1 MQRILSKRVLRDIR
15 ENLLRYL
22 ALFFLVAMV
31 MYMVV
36 AIVGAS
42 ETIMQGTEESA
53 AVHHRE
59 DGQFGVFVP
68 LTDSEVTQ
76 ITDKGVTVQQ
86 DFSLDFHQGQA
97 TLRIYQAREKIDL
110 FAPEQGAE
118 LPMQGEILLE
128 QHYAEKHELG
138 LGDTLTVGGRDFIVA
153 GIGSTPD
160 YDATYEKTSDTTV
173 DSNLFG
179 VGFVTAEDY
188 EALKAGGQNFRTED
202 YTYTYLLNGAMTDQ
216 ELKELL
222 QSFELDRS
230 KVTDTYFLE
239 MLADAEETKNDIQD
253 GIRELLDGVNE
264 LTDGVDELAEHN
276 TDLTDAA
283 DTLFDAMLEQ
293 VNDSLEDAGV
303 EVTLTSSN
311 YEQQLNTMIAD
322 PHAYTASMQ
331 EDLQDIKKS
340 LDELQEFRDGVKSYT
355 DGVNAASAGG
365 GALVG
370 GMSKIT
376 ENSAALNQGAYG
388 IFNAI
393 LGMVNEQLKTQLEP
407 YAAYG
412 ITFSGLT
419 LDGYGEQLDQMAAV
433 FTQKGASQT
442 AAQLA
447 AVKGQ
452 LDKVARFRDGVKA
465 YTAGVGEA
473 AGGSQQLFGG
483 LSVLYTASEPLVSGT
498 DAVVDALMD
507 MVEAQLKENN
517 ITVDLTADNYKEE
530 LDRLAAEGSMD
541 IKLRDSLQEAKD
553 TLADLEDF
561 REGIIE
567 YTDAVSEIADGS
579 KELRDGVRELQEEA
593 DDMIE
598 EYFTFDIDNLT
609 QFLIAED
616 NPRIDAAAGDVVINR
631 FAGIL
636 AGIILMVLFTYVI
649 SVFVIHNIE
658 KESSVIGALYALGV
672 TRGQL
677 LFHYLLNPMLI
688 SFLGGAVGCILGFS
702 KYGTGW
708 QMGDSIAYYSLPPMQ
723 IVTPGYLLFYSL
735 IMPPVTAAVVNYLVI
750 NKKLKRTALSLLRNE
765 QTAGK
770 AGRIQN
776 MNLGNMKFLL
786 RFQIRQM
793 LREIRSAFAVV
804 IGMFICLL
812 ILMLSIDCAV
822 LCINFGNA
830 CLEETK
836 YAYMYTYKYPTEDVP
851 EGGTP
856 AYVENLKKEA
866 YGYNLDVTVLGID
879 DDNPYFPIATAD
891 KKNEIVIS
899 SAAAQKFGV
908 KVGDKLVLSD
918 EVNERDYAFTVKD
931 IVSFTSGLLILMLSI
946 DCAVLCIN
954 FGNACLEETKY
965 AYMYTYK
972 YPTEDV
978 PEGGTPAYVENLK
991 KEAYGYNLDVTV
1003 LGIDDDNPYFPIATA
1018 DKKNEIVISSAAA
1031 QKFGVK
1037 VGDKLVLSDEVNER
1051 DYAFTVKDIVSFT
1064 SGVYVF
1070 LDRDVMQELFDQE
1083 DDYYNVVFADHAL
1096 DIDNG
1101 RLYATVSKDNVA
1113 ESSQIFT
1120 DMMGP
1125 MVVMLVAISALIFM
1139 IVMYLM
1145 MKVMIDRS
1153 AFSISLMKV
1162 FGYRRR
1168 EIRRLYLDG
1177 NFYVILLGAVICVPL
1192 AKWSMDLVYPYCI
1205 ANVAIG
1211 MDLKFTPQ
1219 IYIMIYGGILLCYM
1233 VINFLLVGRLNKL
1246 VPAEIL
1252 KNRE

>member
-1 MQRILSKRVLRDIR
+1 MRSGFRRQNWRICRMQRILSKRVLRDIR

-36 AIVGAS
+36 AIVGAA
-42 ETIMQGTEESA
+42 ETIMQGTKESGRL
-53 AVHHRE
+53 HHRE

-68 LTDSEVTQ
+68 LTDDEIAQ
-76 ITDKGVTVQQ
+76 IAEKGVTLQR
-86 DFSLDFHQGQA
+86 DFSLDFHLGQS
-97 TLRIYQAREKIDL
+97 TLRVYQARETVDL
-110 FAPEQGAE
+110 FVPSQGSE
-118 LPMQGEILLE
+118 LPAQGEILLE

-138 LGDTLTVGGRDFIVA
+138 LGDTLTVGGRDFTVS

-160 YDATYEKTSDTTV
+160 YDAAYEKTSDTTV

-188 EALKAGGQNFRTED
+188 EALKAGGENFRTED
-202 YTYTYLLNGAMTDQ
+202 YTYTYLLNDAMTDQ

-264 LTDGVDELAEHN
+264 LADGVDELAEHN
-276 TDLTDAA
+276 AELTDAV

-293 VNDSLEDAGV
+293 VNDSLKEAGV

-311 YEQQLNTMIAD
+311 YEQQLNTMIAN
-322 PHAYTASMQ
+322 PHAYTASMRQ
-331 EDLQDIKKS
+331 DLQDIKKS
-340 LDELQEFRDGVKSYT
+340 LDELQEYKDGIKAYT
-355 DGVNAASAGG
+355 DGVNAASDGSG
-365 GALVG
+365 KLVV
-370 GMSKIT
+370 GMGQIT
-376 ENSAALNQGAYG
+376 ANSDALNQGADA

-393 LGMVNEQLKTQLEP
+393 LGMVNKQLQAQFS
-407 YAAYG
+407 AAG
-412 ITFSGLT
+412 FSGLT
-419 LDGYGEQLDQMAAV
+419 ADGYGKELDQMAAT
-433 FTQKGASQT
+433 FTQMGASQV
-442 AAQLA
+442 AAQLS
-447 AVKGQ
+447 AVKNQ
-452 LDKVARFRDGVKA
+452 LDTVSQFRDGVKA
-465 YTAGVGEA
+465 YTKGVGEA
-473 AGGSQQLFGG
+473 SIGNQQLFGG
-483 LSVLYTASEPLVSGT
+483 LSTLYTASEPLVSGT

-507 MVEAQLKENN
+507 MVEAQLEESD
-517 ITVDLTADNYKEE
+517 ISVDLTADNYKEE
-530 LDRLAAEGSMD
+530 LERLTAEGSSVD
-541 IKLRDSLQEAKD
+541 AKLKDSLKEAKD

-561 REGIIE
+561 REGIID
-567 YTDAVSEIADGS
+567 YTDAVDEIADGS
-579 KELRDGVRELQEEA
+579 RELRDGVQELQDET

-609 QFLIAED
+609 QFLIAAD
-616 NPRIDAAAGDVVINR
+616 NPRIDAAAGDVIINR

-636 AGIILMVLFTYVI
+636 AGIILMILFTYVI

-688 SFLGGAVGCILGFS
+688 AFLGGVVGCILGFS

-708 QMGDSIAYYSLPPMQ
+708 QMGDSIAYYSLPPMR

-735 IMPPVTAAVVNYLVI
+735 IMPPVTAVVVNYLVI
-750 NKKLKRTALSLLRNE
+750 NKKLNCTALSLLRNE

-812 ILMLSIDCAV
+812 ILIMSIDCAV

-908 KVGDKLVLSD
+908 KAGDKLVLSD
-918 EVNERDYAFTVKD
+918 EVNERDYAFTVKN
-931 IVSFTSGLLILMLSI
+931 IV
-946 DCAVLCIN
+946 N
-954 FGNACLEETKY
+954 
-965 AYMYTYK
+965 
-972 YPTEDV
+972 
-978 PEGGTPAYVENLK
+978 
-991 KEAYGYNLDVTV
+991 
-1003 LGIDDDNPYFPIATA
+1003 
-1018 DKKNEIVISSAAA
+1018 
-1031 QKFGVK
+1031 
-1037 VGDKLVLSDEVNER
+1037 
-1051 DYAFTVKDIVSFT
+1051 FT

-1101 RLYATVSKDNVA
+1101 RLYATVSKENVE

-1125 MVVMLVAISALIFM
+1125 MVVMLVVISALIFM

-1177 NFYVILLGAVICVPL
+1177 NFYVILLGALICVPL

-1246 VPAEIL
+1246 VPAEVL

>member
-22 ALFFLVAMV
+22 ALFFLVALV

-36 AIVGAS
+36 AIVGAA
-42 ETIMQGTEESA
+42 ETIMQGTKESGRI
-53 AVHHRE
+53 HHRE

-68 LTDSEVTQ
+68 LTDDEIAQ
-76 ITDKGVTVQQ
+76 ITEKGVTLQR
-86 DFSLDFHQGQA
+86 DFSLDFHLGQS
-97 TLRIYQAREKIDL
+97 TLRVYQARETVDL
-110 FAPEQGAE
+110 FVPSQGSE
-118 LPMQGEILLE
+118 LPAQGEILLE

-138 LGDTLTVGGRDFIVA
+138 LGDTLTVGGRDFTVS

-160 YDATYEKTSDTTV
+160 YDAAYEKTSDTTV

-179 VGFVTAEDY
+179 VGFVTSEDY
-188 EALKAGGQNFRTED
+188 EALKADGENFRTED
-202 YTYTYLLNGAMTDQ
+202 YTYTYLLNDAMTDQ
-216 ELKELL
+216 KLKELL

-264 LTDGVDELAEHN
+264 LADGVDELAEHN
-276 TDLTDAA
+276 AELTDAA

-293 VNDSLEDAGV
+293 VNDSLKEAGV

-311 YEQQLNTMIAD
+311 YEQQLNNMIAN
-322 PHAYTASMQ
+322 PHAYTASMRQ
-331 EDLQDIKKS
+331 DLQDIKKS
-340 LDELQEFRDGVKSYT
+340 LDELQEYKDGIKAYT
-355 DGVNAASAGG
+355 DGVNAASDGSG
-365 GALVG
+365 KLVV
-370 GMSKIT
+370 GMGQIT
-376 ENSAALNQGAYG
+376 ANSDALNQGADA

-393 LGMVNEQLKTQLEP
+393 LGMVNERLQAQFS
-407 YAAYG
+407 AAG
-412 ITFSGLT
+412 FPFSGLT
-419 LDGYGEQLDQMAAV
+419 ADGYGKELDQMAAT
-433 FTQKGASQT
+433 FTQMGVSQV
-442 AAQLA
+442 AAQLS
-447 AVKGQ
+447 AVKSQ
-452 LDKVARFRDGVKA
+452 LDTVAQFRDGVKA
-465 YTAGVGEA
+465 YTKGVGEA
-473 AGGSQQLFGG
+473 SIGNQQLFCG
-483 LSVLYTASEPLVSGT
+483 LSTLYTASEPLVSGT

-507 MVEAQLKENN
+507 MVEAQLEESD
-517 ITVDLTADNYKEE
+517 ISVDLTADNYKEE
-530 LDRLAAEGSMD
+530 LERLTAEGSSVD
-541 IKLRDSLQEAKD
+541 AKLKDSLKEAKD

-567 YTDAVSEIADGS
+567 YTDAVDEIADGS
-579 KELRDGVRELQEEA
+579 RELRDGVQELQDET

-609 QFLIAED
+609 QFLIAAD
-616 NPRIDAAAGDVVINR
+616 NPRIDAAAGDVIINR

-658 KESSVIGALYALGV
+658 KESSVIGALYALSV

-688 SFLGGAVGCILGFS
+688 AFLGGVVGCILGFS

-708 QMGDSIAYYSLPPMQ
+708 QMGDSIAYYSLPPMR

-750 NKKLKRTALSLLRNE
+750 NKKLNRTALSLLRNE

-812 ILMLSIDCAV
+812 ILIMSIDCAV

-908 KVGDKLVLSD
+908 KAGDKLVLSD
-918 EVNERDYAFTVKD
+918 EVNERDYAFTVKN
-931 IVSFTSGLLILMLSI
+931 IV
-946 DCAVLCIN
+946 N
-954 FGNACLEETKY
+954 
-965 AYMYTYK
+965 
-972 YPTEDV
+972 
-978 PEGGTPAYVENLK
+978 
-991 KEAYGYNLDVTV
+991 
-1003 LGIDDDNPYFPIATA
+1003 
-1018 DKKNEIVISSAAA
+1018 
-1031 QKFGVK
+1031 
-1037 VGDKLVLSDEVNER
+1037 
-1051 DYAFTVKDIVSFT
+1051 FT

-1101 RLYATVSKDNVA
+1101 RLYATVSKENVE

-1177 NFYVILLGAVICVPL
+1177 NFYVILLGALICVPL

-1246 VPAEIL
+1246 VPAEVL

>member
-1 MQRILSKRVLRDIR
+1 MRSGFRRQNWRICRMQRILSKRVLRDIR

-22 ALFFLVAMV
+22 ALFFLVALV

-36 AIVGAS
+36 AIVGAA
-42 ETIMQGTEESA
+42 ETIMQGTKESGRI
-53 AVHHRE
+53 HHRE

-68 LTDSEVTQ
+68 LTDDEIAQ
-76 ITDKGVTVQQ
+76 ITEKGVTLQR
-86 DFSLDFHQGQA
+86 DFSLDFHLGQS
-97 TLRIYQAREKIDL
+97 TLRVYQARETVDL
-110 FAPEQGAE
+110 FVPSQGSE
-118 LPMQGEILLE
+118 LPAQGEILLE

-138 LGDTLTVGGRDFIVA
+138 LGDTLTVGGRDFTVS

-160 YDATYEKTSDTTV
+160 YDAAYEKTSDTTV

-179 VGFVTAEDY
+179 VGFVTSEDY
-188 EALKAGGQNFRTED
+188 EALKAGGENFRTED
-202 YTYTYLLNGAMTDQ
+202 YTYTYLLNDAMTDQ
-216 ELKELL
+216 KLKELL

-264 LTDGVDELAEHN
+264 LADGVDELAEHN
-276 TDLTDAA
+276 AELTDAA

-293 VNDSLEDAGV
+293 VNDSLKDAGV

-311 YEQQLNTMIAD
+311 YEQQLNNMIAN
-322 PHAYTASMQ
+322 PHAYTASMRQ
-331 EDLQDIKKS
+331 DLQDIKKS
-340 LDELQEFRDGVKSYT
+340 LDELQEYKDGIKAYT
-355 DGVNAASAGG
+355 DGVNAASDGSG
-365 GALVG
+365 KLVV
-370 GMSKIT
+370 GMGQIT
-376 ENSAALNQGAYG
+376 ANSDALNQGADA

-393 LGMVNEQLKTQLEP
+393 LGMVNEQLQAQFS
-407 YAAYG
+407 AAG
-412 ITFSGLT
+412 FPFSGLT
-419 LDGYGEQLDQMAAV
+419 ADGYGKELDQMAAM
-433 FTQKGASQT
+433 FTQMGASQV
-442 AAQLA
+442 AAQLS
-447 AVKGQ
+447 AVKNQ
-452 LDKVARFRDGVKA
+452 LDTVAQFRDGVKA
-465 YTAGVGEA
+465 YTKGVGEA
-473 AGGSQQLFGG
+473 SIGNQQLFCG
-483 LSVLYTASEPLVSGT
+483 LSTLYTASEPLVSGT

-507 MVEAQLKENN
+507 MVEAQLEESD
-517 ITVDLTADNYKEE
+517 ISVDLTADNYKEE
-530 LDRLAAEGSMD
+530 LERLTAEGSSVD
-541 IKLRDSLQEAKD
+541 AKLKDSLKEAKD

-561 REGIIE
+561 REGIID
-567 YTDAVSEIADGS
+567 YTDAVDEIADGS
-579 KELRDGVRELQEEA
+579 RELRDGVQELQDET

-609 QFLIAED
+609 QFLIAAD
-616 NPRIDAAAGDVVINR
+616 NPRIDAAAGDVIINR

-688 SFLGGAVGCILGFS
+688 AFLGGVVGCLLGFS

-708 QMGDSIAYYSLPPMQ
+708 QMGDSIAYYSLPPMR

-735 IMPPVTAAVVNYLVI
+735 IMPPVTAVVVNYLVI
-750 NKKLKRTALSLLRNE
+750 NKKLKCTALSLLRNE

-812 ILMLSIDCAV
+812 ILIMSIDCAV

-908 KVGDKLVLSD
+908 KAGDKLVLSD
-918 EVNERDYAFTVKD
+918 EVNERDYAFTVKN
-931 IVSFTSGLLILMLSI
+931 IV
-946 DCAVLCIN
+946 N
-954 FGNACLEETKY
+954 
-965 AYMYTYK
+965 
-972 YPTEDV
+972 
-978 PEGGTPAYVENLK
+978 
-991 KEAYGYNLDVTV
+991 
-1003 LGIDDDNPYFPIATA
+1003 
-1018 DKKNEIVISSAAA
+1018 
-1031 QKFGVK
+1031 
-1037 VGDKLVLSDEVNER
+1037 
-1051 DYAFTVKDIVSFT
+1051 FT

-1101 RLYATVSKDNVA
+1101 RLYATVSKENVE

-1177 NFYVILLGAVICVPL
+1177 NFYVILLGALICVPL

-1211 MDLKFTPQ
+1211 MDIKFTPQ
-1219 IYIMIYGGILLCYM
+1219 IYIMIYGGIWLCYI

-1246 VPAEIL
+1246 VPAEVL

>member
-22 ALFFLVAMV
+22 ALFFLVALV

-36 AIVGAS
+36 AIVGAA
-42 ETIMQGTEESA
+42 ETIMQGTKESGRI
-53 AVHHRE
+53 HHGE

-68 LTDSEVTQ
+68 LTDDEIAQ
-76 ITDKGVTVQQ
+76 ITEKGVTLQR
-86 DFSLDFHQGQA
+86 DFSLDFHLGQS
-97 TLRIYQAREKIDL
+97 TLRVYQARENVDL
-110 FAPEQGAE
+110 FVPSQGSEVPA
-118 LPMQGEILLE
+118 QGEILLE

-138 LGDTLTVGGRDFIVA
+138 LGDSLTVGGRDFIVT

-188 EALKAGGQNFRTED
+188 EALKAGGENFRTED
-202 YTYTYLLNGAMTDQ
+202 YTYTYLLNDAMTDQ

-264 LTDGVDELAEHN
+264 LADGVDELAEHN
-276 TDLTDAA
+276 TELTDAA

-293 VNDSLEDAGV
+293 VNDSLKEAGV

-311 YEQQLNTMIAD
+311 YEQQLNTMIAN
-322 PHAYTASMQ
+322 PHAYTASMRQ
-331 EDLQDIKKS
+331 DLQDIKKS
-340 LDELQEFRDGVKSYT
+340 LEELQEYKDGIKAYT
-355 DGVNAASAGG
+355 EGVNAASDGSG
-365 GALVG
+365 KLVV
-370 GMSKIT
+370 GMGQIT
-376 ENSAALNQGAYG
+376 VNSDALNQGADA

-393 LGMVNEQLKTQLEP
+393 LGMVNEQLQAQFHTS
-407 YAAYG
+407 G
-412 ITFSGLT
+412 FTFSGLT
-419 LDGYGEQLDQMAAV
+419 TDGYGKELDQMATT
-433 FTQKGASQT
+433 FTQMGAHQV
-442 AAQLA
+442 AAQLS
-447 AVKGQ
+447 AVKSQ
-452 LDKVARFRDGVKA
+452 LDTVAQFRDGVKA
-465 YTAGVGEA
+465 YTKGVGEA
-473 AGGSQQLFGG
+473 SIGNQQLFGG
-483 LSVLYTASEPLVSGT
+483 LSTLYTASEVVVDGT
-498 DAVVDALMD
+498 DAVVDALID
-507 MVEAQLKENN
+507 MVEAQLKESD

-530 LDRLAAEGSMD
+530 LERLTAEGSSVD
-541 IKLRDSLQEAKD
+541 AKLKDSLKDAKD

-561 REGIIE
+561 REGIID
-567 YTDAVSEIADGS
+567 YTDAVDEIADGS
-579 KELRDGVRELQEEA
+579 RELRDGVQELQDET

-598 EYFTFDIDNLT
+598 EYFAFDIDNLT
-609 QFLIAED
+609 QFLIAAD

-688 SFLGGAVGCILGFS
+688 AFLGGVVGCILGFS

-708 QMGDSIAYYSLPPMQ
+708 QMGDSIAYYSLPPMR

-735 IMPPVTAAVVNYLVI
+735 IMPPVTAVVVNYLVI
-750 NKKLKRTALSLLRNE
+750 NKKLKCTALSLLRNE

-812 ILMLSIDCAV
+812 ILMMSIDCAV

-879 DDNPYFPIATAD
+879 DDNPYFPIVTAD

-918 EVNERDYAFTVKD
+918 EVNERDYAFTVKN
-931 IVSFTSGLLILMLSI
+931 IV
-946 DCAVLCIN
+946 N
-954 FGNACLEETKY
+954 
-965 AYMYTYK
+965 
-972 YPTEDV
+972 
-978 PEGGTPAYVENLK
+978 
-991 KEAYGYNLDVTV
+991 
-1003 LGIDDDNPYFPIATA
+1003 
-1018 DKKNEIVISSAAA
+1018 
-1031 QKFGVK
+1031 
-1037 VGDKLVLSDEVNER
+1037 
-1051 DYAFTVKDIVSFT
+1051 FT

-1101 RLYATVSKDNVA
+1101 RLYATVSKENVE

-1177 NFYVILLGAVICVPL
+1177 NFYVILLGALICVPL

-1219 IYIMIYGGILLCYM
+1219 IYIMIYGGIWLCYI

-1246 VPAEIL
+1246 VPAEVL

>member
-22 ALFFLVAMV
+22 ALFFLVSMV

-36 AIVGAS
+36 AIVGAA
-42 ETIMQGTEESA
+42 ETIMQGTKESGRL
-53 AVHHRE
+53 HHRE

-68 LTDSEVTQ
+68 LTDDEIAQ
-76 ITDKGVTVQQ
+76 ITEKGVTLQR
-86 DFSLDFHQGQA
+86 DFSLDFHLGQS
-97 TLRIYQAREKIDL
+97 TLRVYQARETVDL
-110 FAPEQGAE
+110 FVPSQGSE
-118 LPMQGEILLE
+118 LPAQGEILLE

-138 LGDTLTVGGRDFIVA
+138 LGDTLTVGGRDFTVS

-160 YDATYEKTSDTTV
+160 YDAAYEKTSDTTV

-179 VGFVTAEDY
+179 VGFVTSEDY
-188 EALKAGGQNFRTED
+188 EALKAGGENFRTED
-202 YTYTYLLNGAMTDQ
+202 YTYTYLLNDTMTDQ

-264 LTDGVDELAEHN
+264 LADGVDELAEHN
-276 TDLTDAA
+276 AELTDAA

-293 VNDSLEDAGV
+293 VNDSLKDAGV

-311 YEQQLNTMIAD
+311 YEQQLNSMIAN
-322 PHAYTASMQ
+322 PHAYTASMRQ
-331 EDLQDIKKS
+331 DLQDIKKS
-340 LDELQEFRDGVKSYT
+340 LDELQEYKDGIKAYT
-355 DGVNAASAGG
+355 DGVNAASDGSG
-365 GALVG
+365 KLVV
-370 GMSKIT
+370 GMGQIT
-376 ENSAALNQGAYG
+376 ANSDALNQGADA

-393 LGMVNEQLKTQLEP
+393 LGMVNEQLQAQFS
-407 YAAYG
+407 AAG
-412 ITFSGLT
+412 FPFSGLT
-419 LDGYGEQLDQMAAV
+419 ADGYGKELDQMAAM
-433 FTQKGASQT
+433 FTQMGASQV
-442 AAQLA
+442 AAQLSN
-447 AVKGQ
+447 VKSQ
-452 LDKVARFRDGVKA
+452 LDTVAQFRDGVKA
-465 YTAGVGEA
+465 YTKGVGEA
-473 AGGSQQLFGG
+473 SNGNQQLFCG
-483 LSVLYTASEPLVSGT
+483 LSTLYTASEPLVSGT

-507 MVEAQLKENN
+507 MVEAQLEESD
-517 ITVDLTADNYKEE
+517 ISVDLTADNYKEE
-530 LDRLAAEGSMD
+530 LERLTAEGSSVD
-541 IKLRDSLQEAKD
+541 AKLKDSLKEAKD

-561 REGIIE
+561 REGIID
-567 YTDAVSEIADGS
+567 YTDAVDEIADGS
-579 KELRDGVRELQEEA
+579 RELRDGVQELQDQT

-609 QFLIAED
+609 QFLIAAD
-616 NPRIDAAAGDVVINR
+616 NPRIDAAAGDVIINR

-688 SFLGGAVGCILGFS
+688 AFLGGVVGCILGFS

-708 QMGDSIAYYSLPPMQ
+708 QMDDSIAYYSLPPMR

-750 NKKLKRTALSLLRNE
+750 NKKLNRTALSLIRNE

-770 AGRIQN
+770 ASRIQN

-812 ILMLSIDCAV
+812 ILIMSIDCAV

-908 KVGDKLVLSD
+908 KAGDKLVLSD
-918 EVNERDYAFTVKD
+918 EVNERDYAFTVKN
-931 IVSFTSGLLILMLSI
+931 IV
-946 DCAVLCIN
+946 N
-954 FGNACLEETKY
+954 
-965 AYMYTYK
+965 
-972 YPTEDV
+972 
-978 PEGGTPAYVENLK
+978 
-991 KEAYGYNLDVTV
+991 
-1003 LGIDDDNPYFPIATA
+1003 
-1018 DKKNEIVISSAAA
+1018 
-1031 QKFGVK
+1031 
-1037 VGDKLVLSDEVNER
+1037 
-1051 DYAFTVKDIVSFT
+1051 FT

-1101 RLYATVSKDNVA
+1101 RLYATVSKENVE

-1125 MVVMLVAISALIFM
+1125 MVVMLVVISALIFM

-1177 NFYVILLGAVICVPL
+1177 NFYVILLGALICVPL

-1246 VPAEIL
+1246 VPAEVL

>member
-22 ALFFLVAMV
+22 ALFFLVALV

-36 AIVGAS
+36 AIVGAA
-42 ETIMQGTEESA
+42 ETIMQGTKESGRI
-53 AVHHRE
+53 HHRE

-68 LTDSEVTQ
+68 LTDDEIAQ
-76 ITDKGVTVQQ
+76 ITEKGVTLQR
-86 DFSLDFHQGQA
+86 DFSLDFHLGQS
-97 TLRIYQAREKIDL
+97 TLRVYRERETVDL
-110 FAPEQGAE
+110 FVPSQGSEVPA
-118 LPMQGEILLE
+118 QGEILLE

-138 LGDTLTVGGRDFIVA
+138 LGDSLTVGGRDFIVT

-160 YDATYEKTSDTTV
+160 YDAAYEKTSDTTV

-188 EALKAGGQNFRTED
+188 EALKAGGENFRTED
-202 YTYTYLLNGAMTDQ
+202 YTYTYLLNDAMTDQ

-239 MLADAEETKNDIQD
+239 MLADAEETKNDLQD

-264 LTDGVDELAEHN
+264 LADGVDELAEHN
-276 TDLTDAA
+276 AELTDAA

-293 VNDSLEDAGV
+293 VNDSLKDAGV
-303 EVTLTSSN
+303 EVRLTSSN
-311 YEQQLNTMIAD
+311 YEQQLNTMIAN
-322 PHAYTASMQ
+322 PHAYTASMRQ
-331 EDLQDIKKS
+331 DLQDIKKS
-340 LDELQEFRDGVKSYT
+340 LDELQEYKDGIKAYT
-355 DGVNAASAGG
+355 EGVNAASDGSG
-365 GALVG
+365 KLVV
-370 GMSKIT
+370 GMGQIT
-376 ENSAALNQGAYG
+376 ANSDALNQGADA

-393 LGMVNEQLKTQLEP
+393 LGMVNEQLQAQFS
-407 YAAYG
+407 AAG
-412 ITFSGLT
+412 FPFSGLT
-419 LDGYGEQLDQMAAV
+419 ADGYGKELDQMAAM
-433 FTQKGASQT
+433 FTQMGDSQV
-442 AAQLA
+442 AAQLS
-447 AVKGQ
+447 AVKSQ
-452 LDKVARFRDGVKA
+452 LDFRDGVKA
-465 YTAGVGEA
+465 YTKGVGEA
-473 AGGSQQLFGG
+473 SIGNQQLFCG
-483 LSVLYTASEPLVSGT
+483 LSTLYTASESLVSGT

-507 MVEAQLKENN
+507 MVEAQLEESD
-517 ITVDLTADNYKEE
+517 ISVDLTADNYKEE
-530 LDRLAAEGSMD
+530 LERLTAEGSSVD
-541 IKLRDSLQEAKD
+541 AKLKDSLKEAKD

-561 REGIIE
+561 REGIID
-567 YTDAVSEIADGS
+567 YTDAVDEIADGS
-579 KELRDGVRELQEEA
+579 RELRDGVQELQDET

-609 QFLIAED
+609 QFLIAAD
-616 NPRIDAAAGDVVINR
+616 NPRMDAAAGDVIINR

-688 SFLGGAVGCILGFS
+688 AFLGGVVGCILGFS

-708 QMGDSIAYYSLPPMQ
+708 QMGDSIAYYSLPPMR

-735 IMPPVTAAVVNYLVI
+735 IMPPVTAVVVNYLVI
-750 NKKLKRTALSLLRNE
+750 NKKLKCTALSLLRNE

-776 MNLGNMKFLL
+776 MNLGDMKFLL

-812 ILMLSIDCAV
+812 ILMMSIDCAV

-879 DDNPYFPIATAD
+879 DGNPYFPI
-891 KKNEIVIS
+891 V
-899 SAAAQKFGV
+899 
-908 KVGDKLVLSD
+908 
-918 EVNERDYAFTVKD
+918 
-931 IVSFTSGLLILMLSI
+931 
-946 DCAVLCIN
+946 
-954 FGNACLEETKY
+954 
-965 AYMYTYK
+965 
-972 YPTEDV
+972 
-978 PEGGTPAYVENLK
+978 
-991 KEAYGYNLDVTV
+991 
-1003 LGIDDDNPYFPIATA
+1003 TA

-1070 LDRDVMQELFDQE
+1070 LDRDIMQELFDQE

-1101 RLYATVSKDNVA
+1101 RLYATVSKENVE

-1125 MVVMLVAISALIFM
+1125 MVVMLVAISVLIFM

-1246 VPAEIL
+1246 VPAEVL

>member
-230 KVTDTYFLE
+230 KVTDIYFLE

-376 ENSAALNQGAYG
+376 ENSAALNQGADG

-393 LGMVNEQLKTQLEP
+393 LGMVNEQLKAQLEP

-452 LDKVARFRDGVKA
+452 LDTVAQFRDGVKA

-530 LDRLAAEGSMD
+530 LDRLAAEGSSMD

-658 KESSVIGALYALGV
+658 KESSVIGALYAMGV

-770 AGRIQN
+770 AGRVQN

-804 IGMFICLL
+804 IGMFI
-812 ILMLSIDCAV
+812 
-822 LCINFGNA
+822 
-830 CLEETK
+830 
-836 YAYMYTYKYPTEDVP
+836 
-851 EGGTP
+851 
-856 AYVENLKKEA
+856 
-866 YGYNLDVTVLGID
+866 
-879 DDNPYFPIATAD
+879 
-891 KKNEIVIS
+891 
-899 SAAAQKFGV
+899 
-908 KVGDKLVLSD
+908 
-918 EVNERDYAFTVKD
+918 
-931 IVSFTSGLLILMLSI
+931 
-946 DCAVLCIN
+946 
-954 FGNACLEETKY
+954 
-965 AYMYTYK
+965 
-972 YPTEDV
+972 
-978 PEGGTPAYVENLK
+978 
-991 KEAYGYNLDVTV
+991 
-1003 LGIDDDNPYFPIATA
+1003 
-1018 DKKNEIVISSAAA
+1018 
-1031 QKFGVK
+1031 
-1037 VGDKLVLSDEVNER
+1037 
-1051 DYAFTVKDIVSFT
+1051 
-1064 SGVYVF
+1064 
-1070 LDRDVMQELFDQE
+1070 
-1083 DDYYNVVFADHAL
+1083 
-1096 DIDNG
+1096 
-1101 RLYATVSKDNVA
+1101 
-1113 ESSQIFT
+1113 
-1120 DMMGP
+1120 
-1125 MVVMLVAISALIFM
+1125 
-1139 IVMYLM
+1139 
-1145 MKVMIDRS
+1145 
-1153 AFSISLMKV
+1153 
-1162 FGYRRR
+1162 
-1168 EIRRLYLDG
+1168 
-1177 NFYVILLGAVICVPL
+1177 
-1192 AKWSMDLVYPYCI
+1192 
-1205 ANVAIG
+1205 
-1211 MDLKFTPQ
+1211 
-1219 IYIMIYGGILLCYM
+1219 
-1233 VINFLLVGRLNKL
+1233 
-1246 VPAEIL
+1246 
-1252 KNRE
+1252 

>member
-22 ALFFLVAMV
+22 ALFFLVALV

-36 AIVGAS
+36 AIVGAA
-42 ETIMQGTEESA
+42 ETIMQGTKESGRI
-53 AVHHRE
+53 HHGE

-68 LTDSEVTQ
+68 LTDDEIAQ
-76 ITDKGVTVQQ
+76 ITEKGVTLQR
-86 DFSLDFHQGQA
+86 DFSLDFHLGQS
-97 TLRIYQAREKIDL
+97 TLRVYRARENVDL
-110 FAPEQGAE
+110 FVPSQGSEVPA
-118 LPMQGEILLE
+118 QGEILLE

-138 LGDTLTVGGRDFIVA
+138 LGDSLTVGGRDFIVT

-160 YDATYEKTSDTTV
+160 YDAAYEKTSDTTV

-188 EALKAGGQNFRTED
+188 EALKAGGENFRTED
-202 YTYTYLLNGAMTDQ
+202 YTYTYLLNDAMTDQ

-264 LTDGVDELAEHN
+264 LADGVDELAEHN
-276 TDLTDAA
+276 TELTDAA

-293 VNDSLEDAGV
+293 VNDSLKEAGV

-311 YEQQLNTMIAD
+311 YEQQLNNMIAN
-322 PHAYTASMQ
+322 PHAYTASMRQ
-331 EDLQDIKKS
+331 DLQDIKKS
-340 LDELQEFRDGVKSYT
+340 LDELQEYKDGIKAYT
-355 DGVNAASAGG
+355 EGVNAASDGSG
-365 GALVG
+365 KLVV
-370 GMSKIT
+370 GMGQIT
-376 ENSAALNQGAYG
+376 ANSDALNQGADA

-393 LGMVNEQLKTQLEP
+393 LGMVNEQLQAQFS
-407 YAAYG
+407 AAG
-412 ITFSGLT
+412 FPFSGLT
-419 LDGYGEQLDQMAAV
+419 ADGYGKELDQMAAM
-433 FTQKGASQT
+433 FTQMGDSQM
-442 AAQLA
+442 AAQLS
-447 AVKGQ
+447 AVKSQ
-452 LDKVARFRDGVKA
+452 LDFRNGVKA
-465 YTAGVGEA
+465 YTKGVGEA
-473 AGGSQQLFGG
+473 SIGNQQLFGG
-483 LSVLYTASEPLVSGT
+483 LSTLYTASESLVSGT

-507 MVEAQLKENN
+507 MVEAQLEESD
-517 ITVDLTADNYKEE
+517 ISVDLTADNYKEE
-530 LDRLAAEGSMD
+530 LERLTAEGSSVD
-541 IKLRDSLQEAKD
+541 AKLKDSLKDAKD

-561 REGIIE
+561 REGIID
-567 YTDAVSEIADGS
+567 YTDAVDEIADGS
-579 KELRDGVRELQEEA
+579 RELRDGVQELQDQT

-609 QFLIAED
+609 QFLIAAD
-616 NPRIDAAAGDVVINR
+616 NPRIDAAAGDVIINR

-636 AGIILMVLFTYVI
+636 AGIILMILFTYVI

-688 SFLGGAVGCILGFS
+688 AFLGGVVGCILGFS

-708 QMGDSIAYYSLPPMQ
+708 QMDDSIAYYSLPPMR

-750 NKKLKRTALSLLRNE
+750 NKKLKCTALSLLRNE

-812 ILMLSIDCAV
+812 ILIMSIDCAV

-908 KVGDKLVLSD
+908 KAGDKLVLSD
-918 EVNERDYAFTVKD
+918 EVNERDYAFTVKN
-931 IVSFTSGLLILMLSI
+931 IV
-946 DCAVLCIN
+946 N
-954 FGNACLEETKY
+954 
-965 AYMYTYK
+965 
-972 YPTEDV
+972 
-978 PEGGTPAYVENLK
+978 
-991 KEAYGYNLDVTV
+991 
-1003 LGIDDDNPYFPIATA
+1003 
-1018 DKKNEIVISSAAA
+1018 
-1031 QKFGVK
+1031 
-1037 VGDKLVLSDEVNER
+1037 
-1051 DYAFTVKDIVSFT
+1051 FT

-1083 DDYYNVVFADHAL
+1083 DDYYNVVFADHTL

-1101 RLYATVSKDNVA
+1101 RLYATVSKENVE

-1125 MVVMLVAISALIFM
+1125 MVVMLVVISALIFM

-1177 NFYVILLGAVICVPL
+1177 NFYVILLGALICVPL

-1246 VPAEIL
+1246 VPAEVL

>member
-22 ALFFLVAMV
+22 ALFFLVALV

-36 AIVGAS
+36 AIVGAA
-42 ETIMQGTEESA
+42 ETIMQGTKESGRI
-53 AVHHRE
+53 HHRE

-68 LTDSEVTQ
+68 LTDDEIAQ
-76 ITDKGVTVQQ
+76 ITEKGVTLQR
-86 DFSLDFHQGQA
+86 DFSLDFHLGQS
-97 TLRIYQAREKIDL
+97 TLRVYRARETVDL
-110 FAPEQGAE
+110 FVPSQGSE
-118 LPMQGEILLE
+118 LPAQGEILLE

-138 LGDTLTVGGRDFIVA
+138 LGDSLTVGGRDFIVT

-160 YDATYEKTSDTTV
+160 YDAAYEKTSDTTV

-188 EALKAGGQNFRTED
+188 EALKAGGENFRTED
-202 YTYTYLLNGAMTDQ
+202 YTYTYLLNDAMTDQ

-264 LTDGVDELAEHN
+264 LADGVDELAEHN
-276 TDLTDAA
+276 TELTDAA

-293 VNDSLEDAGV
+293 VNDSLKEAGV

-311 YEQQLNTMIAD
+311 YEQQLNTMIAN
-322 PHAYTASMQ
+322 PHAYTASMRQ
-331 EDLQDIKKS
+331 DLQDIKKS
-340 LDELQEFRDGVKSYT
+340 LEELQEYKDGIQAYT
-355 DGVNAASAGG
+355 DGVNAASDGSG
-365 GALVG
+365 KLVV
-370 GMSKIT
+370 GMGQIT
-376 ENSAALNQGAYG
+376 ANSDALNQGADA

-393 LGMVNEQLKTQLEP
+393 LGMVNEQLQAQFNTS
-407 YAAYG
+407 G
-412 ITFSGLT
+412 FTFLGLT
-419 LDGYGEQLDQMAAV
+419 TDGYGKELDQMATT
-433 FTQKGASQT
+433 FTQMGAHQV
-442 AAQLA
+442 AAQLS
-447 AVKGQ
+447 AVKSQ
-452 LDKVARFRDGVKA
+452 LDTVAQFRDGVKA
-465 YTAGVGEA
+465 YTKGVGEA
-473 AGGSQQLFGG
+473 SIGNQQLFGG
-483 LSVLYTASEPLVSGT
+483 LSTLYTASEVVVDGT
-498 DAVVDALMD
+498 DAVVDALID
-507 MVEAQLKENN
+507 MVEAQLKESD

-530 LDRLAAEGSMD
+530 LERLTAEGSSVD
-541 IKLRDSLQEAKD
+541 AKLKDSLKDAKD

-561 REGIIE
+561 REGIID
-567 YTDAVSEIADGS
+567 YTDAVDEIADGS
-579 KELRDGVRELQEEA
+579 RELRDGVQELQDET

-609 QFLIAED
+609 QFLIAAD

-636 AGIILMVLFTYVI
+636 SGIILMVLFTYVI

-702 KYGTGW
+702 EYGTGW
-708 QMGDSIAYYSLPPMQ
+708 QMGDSTAYYSLPPMR

-750 NKKLKRTALSLLRNE
+750 NKKLKCTALSLLRNE

-812 ILMLSIDCAV
+812 ILMMSIDCAV

-908 KVGDKLVLSD
+908 KAGDKLVLSD
-918 EVNERDYAFTVKD
+918 EVNERDYAFTVKN
-931 IVSFTSGLLILMLSI
+931 IV
-946 DCAVLCIN
+946 N
-954 FGNACLEETKY
+954 
-965 AYMYTYK
+965 
-972 YPTEDV
+972 
-978 PEGGTPAYVENLK
+978 
-991 KEAYGYNLDVTV
+991 
-1003 LGIDDDNPYFPIATA
+1003 
-1018 DKKNEIVISSAAA
+1018 
-1031 QKFGVK
+1031 
-1037 VGDKLVLSDEVNER
+1037 
-1051 DYAFTVKDIVSFT
+1051 FT

-1070 LDRDVMQELFDQE
+1070 LNRDVMQELFDQE

-1101 RLYATVSKDNVA
+1101 RLYATVSKENVE

-1177 NFYVILLGAVICVPL
+1177 NFYVILLGALICVPL

-1246 VPAEIL
+1246 IPAEVL

>member
-22 ALFFLVAMV
+22 ALFFLVALV

-36 AIVGAS
+36 AIVGAA
-42 ETIMQGTEESA
+42 ETIMQGTKESGRI
-53 AVHHRE
+53 HHRE

-68 LTDSEVTQ
+68 LTDDEIAQ
-76 ITDKGVTVQQ
+76 ITEKGVTLQR
-86 DFSLDFHQGQA
+86 DFSLDFHLGQS
-97 TLRIYQAREKIDL
+97 TLRVYQARETVDL
-110 FAPEQGAE
+110 FVPSQGSEVPA
-118 LPMQGEILLE
+118 QGEILLE

-138 LGDTLTVGGRDFIVA
+138 LGDSLTVGGRDFIVT

-160 YDATYEKTSDTTV
+160 YDAAYEKTSDTTV

-188 EALKAGGQNFRTED
+188 EALKAGGENFRTED
-202 YTYTYLLNGAMTDQ
+202 YTYTYLLNDAMTDQ

-239 MLADAEETKNDIQD
+239 MLADAEETKNDLQD

-264 LTDGVDELAEHN
+264 LADGVDELAEHN
-276 TDLTDAA
+276 AELTDAA

-293 VNDSLEDAGV
+293 VNDSLKDAGV
-303 EVTLTSSN
+303 EVRLTSSN
-311 YEQQLNTMIAD
+311 YEQQLNTMIAN
-322 PHAYTASMQ
+322 PHAYTASMRQ
-331 EDLQDIKKS
+331 DLQDIKKS
-340 LDELQEFRDGVKSYT
+340 LDELQEYKDGIKAYT
-355 DGVNAASAGG
+355 EGVNAASDGSG
-365 GALVG
+365 KLVV
-370 GMSKIT
+370 GMGQIT
-376 ENSAALNQGAYG
+376 ANSDALNQGADA

-393 LGMVNEQLKTQLEP
+393 LGMVNEQLQAQFS
-407 YAAYG
+407 AAG
-412 ITFSGLT
+412 FPFSGLT
-419 LDGYGEQLDQMAAV
+419 ADGYGKELDQMAAM
-433 FTQKGASQT
+433 FTQMGDSQV
-442 AAQLA
+442 AAQLS
-447 AVKGQ
+447 AVKSQ
-452 LDKVARFRDGVKA
+452 LDFRDGVKA
-465 YTAGVGEA
+465 YTKGVGEA
-473 AGGSQQLFGG
+473 SIGNQQLFGG
-483 LSVLYTASEPLVSGT
+483 LSTLYTASEPLVSGT

-507 MVEAQLKENN
+507 MVEAQLEESD
-517 ITVDLTADNYKEE
+517 ISVDLTTDNYKEE
-530 LDRLAAEGSMD
+530 LERLTAEGSSVD
-541 IKLRDSLQEAKD
+541 AKLKDSLKEAKD

-561 REGIIE
+561 REGIID
-567 YTDAVSEIADGS
+567 YTDAVDEIADGS
-579 KELRDGVRELQEEA
+579 RELRDGVQELQDET

-609 QFLIAED
+609 QFLIAAD
-616 NPRIDAAAGDVVINR
+616 NPRMDAAAGDVIINR

-688 SFLGGAVGCILGFS
+688 AFLGGVVGCILGFS

-708 QMGDSIAYYSLPPMQ
+708 QMGDSIAYYSLPPMR

-735 IMPPVTAAVVNYLVI
+735 IMPPVTAVVVNYLVI
-750 NKKLKRTALSLLRNE
+750 NKKLKCTALSLLRNE

-776 MNLGNMKFLL
+776 MNLGDMKFLL

-812 ILMLSIDCAV
+812 ILMMSIDCAV

-879 DDNPYFPIATAD
+879 DGNPYFPI
-891 KKNEIVIS
+891 V
-899 SAAAQKFGV
+899 
-908 KVGDKLVLSD
+908 
-918 EVNERDYAFTVKD
+918 
-931 IVSFTSGLLILMLSI
+931 
-946 DCAVLCIN
+946 
-954 FGNACLEETKY
+954 
-965 AYMYTYK
+965 
-972 YPTEDV
+972 
-978 PEGGTPAYVENLK
+978 
-991 KEAYGYNLDVTV
+991 
-1003 LGIDDDNPYFPIATA
+1003 TA

-1070 LDRDVMQELFDQE
+1070 LDRDIMQELFDQE

-1101 RLYATVSKDNVA
+1101 RLYATVSKENVE

-1177 NFYVILLGAVICVPL
+1177 NFYVILLGALICVPL

-1219 IYIMIYGGILLCYM
+1219 IYIMIYGGIWLCYI

-1246 VPAEIL
+1246 VPAEVL

>member
-22 ALFFLVAMV
+22 ALFFLVALV

-36 AIVGAS
+36 AIVGAA
-42 ETIMQGTEESA
+42 ETIMQGTKESGRI
-53 AVHHRE
+53 HHRE

-68 LTDSEVTQ
+68 LTDDEIAQ
-76 ITDKGVTVQQ
+76 ITEKGVTLQR
-86 DFSLDFHQGQA
+86 DFSLDFHLGQS
-97 TLRIYQAREKIDL
+97 TLRVYQARETVDL
-110 FAPEQGAE
+110 FVPSQGSEVPA
-118 LPMQGEILLE
+118 QGEILLE

-138 LGDTLTVGGRDFIVA
+138 LGDSLTVGGRDFIVT

-160 YDATYEKTSDTTV
+160 YDAAYEKTSDTTV

-188 EALKAGGQNFRTED
+188 EALKAGGESFRTED
-202 YTYTYLLNGAMTDQ
+202 YTYTYLLNDAMTDQ

-264 LTDGVDELAEHN
+264 LADGVDELAEHN
-276 TDLTDAA
+276 AELTDAA

-293 VNDSLEDAGV
+293 VNDSLKDAGV

-311 YEQQLNTMIAD
+311 YEQQLNTMIAN
-322 PHAYTASMQ
+322 PHAYTASMRQ
-331 EDLQDIKKS
+331 DLQDIKKS
-340 LDELQEFRDGVKSYT
+340 LDELQEYKDGIQAYT
-355 DGVNAASAGG
+355 DGVNAASDGSG
-365 GALVG
+365 KLVV
-370 GMSKIT
+370 GMGQIT
-376 ENSAALNQGAYG
+376 ANSDALNQGADA

-393 LGMVNEQLKTQLEP
+393 LGMVNEQLQAQFNTFVFP
-407 YAAYG
+407 
-412 ITFSGLT
+412 FSGLT
-419 LDGYGEQLDQMAAV
+419 TDGYGKELDQMAV
-433 FTQKGASQT
+433 MFTQMGYSQV
-442 AAQLA
+442 AAQLST
-447 AVKGQ
+447 VKGQ
-452 LDKVARFRDGVKA
+452 LDTVAKFRDGVKA
-465 YTAGVGEA
+465 YTKGVGEA
-473 AGGSQQLFGG
+473 SIGNQQLFGG
-483 LSVLYTASEPLVSGT
+483 LSTLYTASEVVVDGT
-498 DAVVDALMD
+498 DAVVDALID
-507 MVEAQLKENN
+507 MVEAQLKESD

-530 LDRLAAEGSMD
+530 LERLTTEGSSVD
-541 IKLRDSLQEAKD
+541 AKLKDSLKEAKD

-561 REGIIE
+561 REGIID
-567 YTDAVSEIADGS
+567 YTDAVDEIADGS
-579 KELRDGVRELQEEA
+579 RELRDGVQELQDET

-598 EYFTFDIDNLT
+598 EYFAFDIDNLT
-609 QFLIAED
+609 QFLIAAD

-688 SFLGGAVGCILGFS
+688 AFLGGVVGCILGFS

-708 QMGDSIAYYSLPPMQ
+708 QMGDSIAYYSLPPMR

-750 NKKLKRTALSLLRNE
+750 NKKLKCTALSLLRNE

-812 ILMLSIDCAV
+812 ILMMSIDCAV

-908 KVGDKLVLSD
+908 KVG
-918 EVNERDYAFTVKD
+918 E
-931 IVSFTSGLLILMLSI
+931 
-946 DCAVLCIN
+946 
-954 FGNACLEETKY
+954 
-965 AYMYTYK
+965 
-972 YPTEDV
+972 
-978 PEGGTPAYVENLK
+978 
-991 KEAYGYNLDVTV
+991 
-1003 LGIDDDNPYFPIATA
+1003 
-1018 DKKNEIVISSAAA
+1018 
-1031 QKFGVK
+1031 
-1037 VGDKLVLSDEVNER
+1037 KLVLSDEVNER

-1070 LDRDVMQELFDQE
+1070 LDRDIMQELFDQE

-1101 RLYATVSKDNVA
+1101 RLYATVSKENVE

-1177 NFYVILLGAVICVPL
+1177 NFYVILLGALICVPL

-1219 IYIMIYGGILLCYM
+1219 IYIMIYGGIWLCYI

-1246 VPAEIL
+1246 VPAEVL

>member
-15 ENLLRYL
+15 KNLLRYL
-22 ALFFLVAMV
+22 ALFFLVALV

-36 AIVGAS
+36 AIVGAA
-42 ETIMQGTEESA
+42 ETIMQGTKESGRI
-53 AVHHRE
+53 HHRE

-68 LTDSEVTQ
+68 LTDDEIAQ
-76 ITDKGVTVQQ
+76 IAEKGVTLQR
-86 DFSLDFHQGQA
+86 DFSLDFHLGQS
-97 TLRIYQAREKIDL
+97 TLRVYQARETVDL
-110 FAPEQGAE
+110 FVPSQGSEVPA
-118 LPMQGEILLE
+118 QGEILLE
-128 QHYAEKHELG
+128 QHYAEKHKLG
-138 LGDTLTVGGRDFIVA
+138 LGDSLTVGGRDFIVT

-160 YDATYEKTSDTTV
+160 YDAAYEKTSDTTV

-188 EALKAGGQNFRTED
+188 EALKAGGENFRTED
-202 YTYTYLLNGAMTDQ
+202 YTYTYLLNDAMTDQ

-239 MLADAEETKNDIQD
+239 MLADAEETKNDLQD

-264 LTDGVDELAEHN
+264 LADGVDELAEHN
-276 TDLTDAA
+276 EELTDAA

-293 VNDSLEDAGV
+293 VNDSLKEAGV

-311 YEQQLNTMIAD
+311 YEQQLNNMIAN
-322 PHAYTASMQ
+322 PHAYTASMRQ
-331 EDLQDIKKS
+331 DLQDIKKS
-340 LDELQEFRDGVKSYT
+340 LDELQEYKDGIKAYT
-355 DGVNAASAGG
+355 DGVNAASDGSG
-365 GALVG
+365 KLVV
-370 GMSKIT
+370 GMGQIT
-376 ENSAALNQGAYG
+376 ANSDALNQGADA

-393 LGMVNEQLKTQLEP
+393 LGMVNKQLQAQFS
-407 YAAYG
+407 AAG
-412 ITFSGLT
+412 FSGLT
-419 LDGYGEQLDQMAAV
+419 ADGYGKELDQMAAT
-433 FTQKGASQT
+433 FTQMGASQV
-442 AAQLA
+442 AAQLS
-447 AVKGQ
+447 AVKNQ
-452 LDKVARFRDGVKA
+452 LDKVAQFRDGVKA
-465 YTAGVGEA
+465 YTKGVGEA
-473 AGGSQQLFGG
+473 SIGNQQLFCG
-483 LSVLYTASEPLVSGT
+483 LSTLYTASEPLVSGT

-507 MVEAQLKENN
+507 MVEAQLEESD
-517 ITVDLTADNYKEE
+517 ISVDLTADNYKEE
-530 LDRLAAEGSMD
+530 LERLTAEGSSVD
-541 IKLRDSLQEAKD
+541 AKLKDSLKEAKD

-561 REGIIE
+561 REGIID
-567 YTDAVSEIADGS
+567 YTDAVDEIADGS
-579 KELRDGVRELQEEA
+579 RELRDGVQELQDQT

-609 QFLIAED
+609 QFLIAAD
-616 NPRIDAAAGDVVINR
+616 NPRMDAAAGDVIINR

-688 SFLGGAVGCILGFS
+688 AFLGGVVGCILGFS

-708 QMGDSIAYYSLPPMQ
+708 QMGDSIAYYSLPPMR

-735 IMPPVTAAVVNYLVI
+735 IMPPVTAVVVNYLVI
-750 NKKLKRTALSLLRNE
+750 NKKLKCTALSLLRNE

-812 ILMLSIDCAV
+812 ILMMSIDCAV

-908 KVGDKLVLSD
+908 KVG
-918 EVNERDYAFTVKD
+918 E
-931 IVSFTSGLLILMLSI
+931 
-946 DCAVLCIN
+946 
-954 FGNACLEETKY
+954 
-965 AYMYTYK
+965 
-972 YPTEDV
+972 
-978 PEGGTPAYVENLK
+978 
-991 KEAYGYNLDVTV
+991 
-1003 LGIDDDNPYFPIATA
+1003 
-1018 DKKNEIVISSAAA
+1018 
-1031 QKFGVK
+1031 
-1037 VGDKLVLSDEVNER
+1037 KLVLSDEVNER

-1070 LDRDVMQELFDQE
+1070 LDRDIMQELFDQE

-1101 RLYATVSKDNVA
+1101 RLYATVSKENVE

-1177 NFYVILLGAVICVPL
+1177 NFYVILLGALICVPL

-1246 VPAEIL
+1246 VPAEVL

>member
-22 ALFFLVAMV
+22 ALFFLVALV

-36 AIVGAS
+36 AIVGAA
-42 ETIMQGTEESA
+42 ETIMQGTKESGRI
-53 AVHHRE
+53 HHRE

-68 LTDSEVTQ
+68 LTDDKITQ
-76 ITDKGVTVQQ
+76 ITEKGVTLQR
-86 DFSLDFHQGQA
+86 DFSMDFHLGQS
-97 TLRIYQAREKIDL
+97 TLRVYQTRETVDL
-110 FAPEQGAE
+110 FVPAQGSEVPA
-118 LPMQGEILLE
+118 QGEILLE

-138 LGDTLTVGGRDFIVA
+138 LGDTLTVGGRDFTVS

-160 YDATYEKTSDTTV
+160 YDAAYEKTSDTTV

-188 EALKAGGQNFRTED
+188 EALKAGGENFRTED
-202 YTYTYLLNGAMTDQ
+202 YTYTYLLNDAMTDQ

-264 LTDGVDELAEHN
+264 LADGVDELAEHN
-276 TDLTDAA
+276 TELTDAA

-293 VNDSLEDAGV
+293 VNDSLKEAGV

-311 YEQQLNTMIAD
+311 YEQQLNNMIAN
-322 PHAYTASMQ
+322 PHAYTASMRQ
-331 EDLQDIKKS
+331 DLQDIKKS
-340 LDELQEFRDGVKSYT
+340 LDELQEYKDGIKAYT
-355 DGVNAASAGG
+355 DGVNAASDGSG
-365 GALVG
+365 KLVV
-370 GMSKIT
+370 GMGQIT
-376 ENSAALNQGAYG
+376 ANSDALNQGAD
-388 IFNAI
+388 AI
-393 LGMVNEQLKTQLEP
+393 
-407 YAAYG
+407 
-412 ITFSGLT
+412 
-419 LDGYGEQLDQMAAV
+419 
-433 FTQKGASQT
+433 
-442 AAQLA
+442 
-447 AVKGQ
+447 
-452 LDKVARFRDGVKA
+452 
-465 YTAGVGEA
+465 
-473 AGGSQQLFGG
+473 QQLFGG
-483 LSVLYTASEPLVSGT
+483 LSTLYTASEVVVDGT
-498 DAVVDALMD
+498 DAVVDALID
-507 MVEAQLKENN
+507 MVEAQLKESD
-517 ITVDLTADNYKEE
+517 ITVDLTADNYKGE
-530 LDRLAAEGSMD
+530 LERLTAEGSSVD
-541 IKLRDSLQEAKD
+541 VKLKDSLKDAKD

-561 REGIIE
+561 REGIID
-567 YTDAVSEIADGS
+567 YTDAVDEIADGS
-579 KELRDGVRELQEEA
+579 RELRDGVQELQDET

-609 QFLIAED
+609 QFLIAAD
-616 NPRIDAAAGDVVINR
+616 NPRMDAAAGDVIINR

-688 SFLGGAVGCILGFS
+688 AFLGGVVGCILGFS

-708 QMGDSIAYYSLPPMQ
+708 QMGDSIAYYSLPPMR

-735 IMPPVTAAVVNYLVI
+735 IMPPVTAVVVNYLVI
-750 NKKLKRTALSLLRNE
+750 NKKLKCTALSLLRNE

-812 ILMLSIDCAV
+812 ILMMSIDCAV

-908 KVGDKLVLSD
+908 KVGEKLVLSD
-918 EVNERDYAFTVKD
+918 EVNERDYAFTVKN
-931 IVSFTSGLLILMLSI
+931 IV
-946 DCAVLCIN
+946 
-954 FGNACLEETKY
+954 
-965 AYMYTYK
+965 
-972 YPTEDV
+972 
-978 PEGGTPAYVENLK
+978 
-991 KEAYGYNLDVTV
+991 
-1003 LGIDDDNPYFPIATA
+1003 
-1018 DKKNEIVISSAAA
+1018 
-1031 QKFGVK
+1031 
-1037 VGDKLVLSDEVNER
+1037 R
-1051 DYAFTVKDIVSFT
+1051 FT

-1070 LDRDVMQELFDQE
+1070 LDRDIMQELFDQE

-1101 RLYATVSKDNVA
+1101 RLYATVSKENVE

-1177 NFYVILLGAVICVPL
+1177 NFYVILLGALICVPL

-1211 MDLKFTPQ
+1211 MDIRFTPQ
-1219 IYIMIYGGILLCYM
+1219 IYIMIYGGIWLCYM

-1246 VPAEIL
+1246 VPAEVL

>member
-36 AIVGAS
+36 AIVGAA

-97 TLRIYQAREKIDL
+97 TLRIYQAREKMNL

-253 GIRELLDGVNE
+253 GIRKLLDGVNE
-264 LTDGVDELAEHN
+264 LADGVDELAEHN
-276 TDLTDAA
+276 TELTDAA

-322 PHAYTASMQ
+322 PHAYTASMRQ
-331 EDLQDIKKS
+331 DLQDIKKS

-376 ENSAALNQGAYG
+376 ENSATLNQGADG

-393 LGMVNEQLKTQLEP
+393 LGMVNEQLKAQLEP

-419 LDGYGEQLDQMAAV
+419 ADGYGEQLDQMAAV
-433 FTQKGASQT
+433 FTQMGASQA

-452 LDKVARFRDGVKA
+452 LDTVAQFREGVKA

-473 AGGSQQLFGG
+473 TGGSQKLFGG

-530 LDRLAAEGSMD
+530 LDRLAAEGSSMD

-579 KELRDGVRELQEEA
+579 KELWDGVRELQEEA

-702 KYGTGW
+702 KYGT
-708 QMGDSIAYYSLPPMQ
+708 
-723 IVTPGYLLFYSL
+723 
-735 IMPPVTAAVVNYLVI
+735 
-750 NKKLKRTALSLLRNE
+750 
-765 QTAGK
+765 
-770 AGRIQN
+770 
-776 MNLGNMKFLL
+776 
-786 RFQIRQM
+786 
-793 LREIRSAFAVV
+793 
-804 IGMFICLL
+804 
-812 ILMLSIDCAV
+812 
-822 LCINFGNA
+822 
-830 CLEETK
+830 
-836 YAYMYTYKYPTEDVP
+836 
-851 EGGTP
+851 
-856 AYVENLKKEA
+856 
-866 YGYNLDVTVLGID
+866 
-879 DDNPYFPIATAD
+879 
-891 KKNEIVIS
+891 
-899 SAAAQKFGV
+899 AQQPHPF
-908 KVGDKLVLSD
+908 
-918 EVNERDYAFTVKD
+918 R
-931 IVSFTSGLLILMLSI
+931 
-946 DCAVLCIN
+946 
-954 FGNACLEETKY
+954 
-965 AYMYTYK
+965 
-972 YPTEDV
+972 
-978 PEGGTPAYVENLK
+978 
-991 KEAYGYNLDVTV
+991 
-1003 LGIDDDNPYFPIATA
+1003 
-1018 DKKNEIVISSAAA
+1018 
-1031 QKFGVK
+1031 
-1037 VGDKLVLSDEVNER
+1037 
-1051 DYAFTVKDIVSFT
+1051 
-1064 SGVYVF
+1064 
-1070 LDRDVMQELFDQE
+1070 
-1083 DDYYNVVFADHAL
+1083 
-1096 DIDNG
+1096 
-1101 RLYATVSKDNVA
+1101 
-1113 ESSQIFT
+1113 
-1120 DMMGP
+1120 
-1125 MVVMLVAISALIFM
+1125 
-1139 IVMYLM
+1139 
-1145 MKVMIDRS
+1145 
-1153 AFSISLMKV
+1153 
-1162 FGYRRR
+1162 
-1168 EIRRLYLDG
+1168 
-1177 NFYVILLGAVICVPL
+1177 
-1192 AKWSMDLVYPYCI
+1192 
-1205 ANVAIG
+1205 
-1211 MDLKFTPQ
+1211 
-1219 IYIMIYGGILLCYM
+1219 
-1233 VINFLLVGRLNKL
+1233 
-1246 VPAEIL
+1246 
-1252 KNRE
+1252 

>member
-22 ALFFLVAMV
+22 ALFFLVALV

-36 AIVGAS
+36 AIVGAA
-42 ETIMQGTEESA
+42 ETIMQGTKESGRI
-53 AVHHRE
+53 HHRE

-68 LTDSEVTQ
+68 LTDDEIAQ
-76 ITDKGVTVQQ
+76 ITEKGVTLQR
-86 DFSLDFHQGQA
+86 DFSLDFHLGQS
-97 TLRIYQAREKIDL
+97 TLRVYQARETVDL
-110 FAPEQGAE
+110 FVPSQGSEVPA
-118 LPMQGEILLE
+118 QGEILLE

-138 LGDTLTVGGRDFIVA
+138 LGDSLTVGGRDFIVT

-160 YDATYEKTSDTTV
+160 YDAAYEKTSDTTV

-188 EALKAGGQNFRTED
+188 EALKAGGESFRTED
-202 YTYTYLLNGAMTDQ
+202 YTYTYLLNDAMTDQ

-264 LTDGVDELAEHN
+264 LADGVDELAEHN
-276 TDLTDAA
+276 AELTDAA

-293 VNDSLEDAGV
+293 VNDSLKDAGV

-311 YEQQLNTMIAD
+311 YEQQLNTMIAN
-322 PHAYTASMQ
+322 PHAYTASMRQ
-331 EDLQDIKKS
+331 DLQDIKKS
-340 LDELQEFRDGVKSYT
+340 LDELQEYKDGIQAYT
-355 DGVNAASAGG
+355 DGVNAASDGSG
-365 GALVG
+365 KLVV
-370 GMSKIT
+370 GMGQIT
-376 ENSAALNQGAYG
+376 ANSDALNQGADA

-393 LGMVNEQLKTQLEP
+393 LGMVNEQLQAQFNTFVFP
-407 YAAYG
+407 
-412 ITFSGLT
+412 FSGLT
-419 LDGYGEQLDQMAAV
+419 TDGYGKELDQMAV
-433 FTQKGASQT
+433 MFTQMGYSQV
-442 AAQLA
+442 AAQLST
-447 AVKGQ
+447 VKGQ
-452 LDKVARFRDGVKA
+452 LDTVAKFRDGVKA
-465 YTAGVGEA
+465 YTKGVGEA
-473 AGGSQQLFGG
+473 SIGNQQLFGG
-483 LSVLYTASEPLVSGT
+483 LSTLYTASEVVVDGT
-498 DAVVDALMD
+498 DAVVDALID
-507 MVEAQLKENN
+507 MVEAQLKESD

-530 LDRLAAEGSMD
+530 LERLTTEGSSVD
-541 IKLRDSLQEAKD
+541 AKLKDSLKEAKD

-561 REGIIE
+561 REGIID
-567 YTDAVSEIADGS
+567 YTDAVDEIADGS
-579 KELRDGVRELQEEA
+579 RELRDGVQELQDET

-598 EYFTFDIDNLT
+598 EYFAFDIDNLT
-609 QFLIAED
+609 QFLIAAD

-688 SFLGGAVGCILGFS
+688 AFLGGVVGCILGFS

-708 QMGDSIAYYSLPPMQ
+708 QMDDSIAYYSLPPMR

-735 IMPPVTAAVVNYLVI
+735 IMPPVTAVVVNYLVI
-750 NKKLKRTALSLLRNE
+750 NKKLKCTALSLLRNE

-776 MNLGNMKFLL
+776 MNLGDMKFLL

-812 ILMLSIDCAV
+812 ILMMSIDCAV

-879 DDNPYFPIATAD
+879 DGNPYFPI
-891 KKNEIVIS
+891 V
-899 SAAAQKFGV
+899 
-908 KVGDKLVLSD
+908 
-918 EVNERDYAFTVKD
+918 
-931 IVSFTSGLLILMLSI
+931 
-946 DCAVLCIN
+946 
-954 FGNACLEETKY
+954 
-965 AYMYTYK
+965 
-972 YPTEDV
+972 
-978 PEGGTPAYVENLK
+978 
-991 KEAYGYNLDVTV
+991 
-1003 LGIDDDNPYFPIATA
+1003 TA

-1070 LDRDVMQELFDQE
+1070 LDRDIMQELFDQE

-1101 RLYATVSKDNVA
+1101 RLYATVSKENVE

-1177 NFYVILLGAVICVPL
+1177 NFYVILLGALICVPL

-1219 IYIMIYGGILLCYM
+1219 IYIMIYGGIWLCYI

-1246 VPAEIL
+1246 VPAEVL

>member
-22 ALFFLVAMV
+22 ALFFLVALV

-36 AIVGAS
+36 AIVGAA
-42 ETIMQGTEESA
+42 ETIMQGTKESGRI
-53 AVHHRE
+53 HHRE

-68 LTDSEVTQ
+68 LTDDEIAQ
-76 ITDKGVTVQQ
+76 ITEKGVTLQR
-86 DFSLDFHQGQA
+86 DFSLDFHLGQS
-97 TLRIYQAREKIDL
+97 TLRVYRARETVDL
-110 FAPEQGAE
+110 FVPSQGSE
-118 LPMQGEILLE
+118 LPAQGEILLE

-138 LGDTLTVGGRDFIVA
+138 LGDTLTVGGRDFTVS

-160 YDATYEKTSDTTV
+160 YDAAYEKTSDTTV

-188 EALKAGGQNFRTED
+188 EALKAGGENFRTED
-202 YTYTYLLNGAMTDQ
+202 YTYTYLLNDAMTDQ

-264 LTDGVDELAEHN
+264 LADGVDELAEHN
-276 TDLTDAA
+276 AELTDAA

-293 VNDSLEDAGV
+293 VNDSLKEAGV

-311 YEQQLNTMIAD
+311 YEQQLNNMIAN
-322 PHAYTASMQ
+322 PHAYTASMRQ
-331 EDLQDIKKS
+331 DLQDIKKS
-340 LDELQEFRDGVKSYT
+340 LDELQEYKDGIKAYT
-355 DGVNAASAGG
+355 DGVNAASDGSG
-365 GALVG
+365 KLVV
-370 GMSKIT
+370 GMGQIT
-376 ENSAALNQGAYG
+376 ANSDALNQGEDA

-393 LGMVNEQLKTQLEP
+393 LGMVNEQLQAQFSTS
-407 YAAYG
+407 G
-412 ITFSGLT
+412 FTFLGLT
-419 LDGYGEQLDQMAAV
+419 TDGYGKELDQMAAT
-433 FTQKGASQT
+433 FTQRGAPQV
-442 AAQLA
+442 AAQLS
-447 AVKGQ
+447 AVKSQ
-452 LDKVARFRDGVKA
+452 LDTVAQFRDGVKA
-465 YTAGVGEA
+465 YTKGVGEA
-473 AGGSQQLFGG
+473 SIGNQQLFCG
-483 LSVLYTASEPLVSGT
+483 LSTLYTASETVVDGT
-498 DAVVDALMD
+498 DAVVDALID
-507 MVEAQLKENN
+507 MVEAQLKESD
-517 ITVDLTADNYKEE
+517 ITVDLTADNYREE
-530 LDRLAAEGSMD
+530 LERLTAEGSSVD
-541 IKLRDSLQEAKD
+541 VKLKDSLKEAKD
-553 TLADLEDF
+553 TLVDLEDF
-561 REGIIE
+561 REGIID
-567 YTDAVSEIADGS
+567 YTDAVDEIADGS
-579 KELRDGVRELQEEA
+579 RELRDGVQELQDET

-598 EYFTFDIDNLT
+598 EYFAFDIDNLT
-609 QFLIAED
+609 QFLIAAD
-616 NPRIDAAAGDVVINR
+616 NPRIDAAAGDVIINR

-688 SFLGGAVGCILGFS
+688 AFLGGVVGCILGFS

-708 QMGDSIAYYSLPPMQ
+708 QMGDSIAYYSLPPMR

-750 NKKLKRTALSLLRNE
+750 NKKLKCTALSLLRNE

-812 ILMLSIDCAV
+812 ILMMSIDCAV

-908 KVGDKLVLSD
+908 KAGDKLVLSD
-918 EVNERDYAFTVKD
+918 EVNERDYAFTVKN
-931 IVSFTSGLLILMLSI
+931 IV
-946 DCAVLCIN
+946 N
-954 FGNACLEETKY
+954 
-965 AYMYTYK
+965 
-972 YPTEDV
+972 
-978 PEGGTPAYVENLK
+978 
-991 KEAYGYNLDVTV
+991 
-1003 LGIDDDNPYFPIATA
+1003 
-1018 DKKNEIVISSAAA
+1018 
-1031 QKFGVK
+1031 
-1037 VGDKLVLSDEVNER
+1037 
-1051 DYAFTVKDIVSFT
+1051 FT

-1070 LDRDVMQELFDQE
+1070 LNRDVMQELFDQE

-1101 RLYATVSKDNVA
+1101 RLYATVSKENVE

-1177 NFYVILLGAVICVPL
+1177 NFYVILLGALICVPL

-1246 VPAEIL
+1246 VPAEVL

>member
-22 ALFFLVAMV
+22 ALFFLVALV

-36 AIVGAS
+36 AIVGAA
-42 ETIMQGTEESA
+42 ETIMQGTKESGRI
-53 AVHHRE
+53 HHRE

-68 LTDSEVTQ
+68 LTDDEIAQ
-76 ITDKGVTVQQ
+76 ITEKGVTLQR
-86 DFSLDFHQGQA
+86 DFSLDFHLGQS
-97 TLRIYQAREKIDL
+97 TLRVYRARETVDL
-110 FAPEQGAE
+110 FVPSQGSE
-118 LPMQGEILLE
+118 LPAQGEILLE

-138 LGDTLTVGGRDFIVA
+138 LGDSLTVGGRDFIVT

-160 YDATYEKTSDTTV
+160 YDAAYEKTSDTTV

-188 EALKAGGQNFRTED
+188 EALKAGGENFRTED
-202 YTYTYLLNGAMTDQ
+202 YTYTYLLNDAMTDQ

-264 LTDGVDELAEHN
+264 LADGVDELAEHN
-276 TDLTDAA
+276 TELTDAA

-293 VNDSLEDAGV
+293 VNDSLKEAGV

-311 YEQQLNTMIAD
+311 YEQQLNTMIAN
-322 PHAYTASMQ
+322 PHAYTASMRQ
-331 EDLQDIKKS
+331 DLQDIKKS
-340 LDELQEFRDGVKSYT
+340 LEELQEYKDGIQAYT
-355 DGVNAASAGG
+355 DGVNAASDGSG
-365 GALVG
+365 KLVV
-370 GMSKIT
+370 GMGQIT
-376 ENSAALNQGAYG
+376 ANSDALNQGADA

-393 LGMVNEQLKTQLEP
+393 LGMVNEQLQAQFNTS
-407 YAAYG
+407 G
-412 ITFSGLT
+412 FTFLGLT
-419 LDGYGEQLDQMAAV
+419 TDGYGKELDQMATT
-433 FTQKGASQT
+433 FTQMGAHQV
-442 AAQLA
+442 AAQLS
-447 AVKGQ
+447 AVKSQ
-452 LDKVARFRDGVKA
+452 LDTVAQFRDGVKA
-465 YTAGVGEA
+465 YTKGVGEA
-473 AGGSQQLFGG
+473 SIGNQQLFGG
-483 LSVLYTASEPLVSGT
+483 LSTLYTASEVVVDGT
-498 DAVVDALMD
+498 DAVVDALID
-507 MVEAQLKENN
+507 MVEAQLKESD

-530 LDRLAAEGSMD
+530 LERLTAEGSSVD
-541 IKLRDSLQEAKD
+541 AKLKDSLKDAKD

-561 REGIIE
+561 REGIID
-567 YTDAVSEIADGS
+567 YTDAVDEIADGS
-579 KELRDGVRELQEEA
+579 RELRDGVQELQDET

-609 QFLIAED
+609 QFLIAAD

-636 AGIILMVLFTYVI
+636 SGIILMVLFTYVI

-702 KYGTGW
+702 EYGTGW
-708 QMGDSIAYYSLPPMQ
+708 QMGDSTAYYSLPPMR

-735 IMPPVTAAVVNYLVI
+735 IMPPATAAVVNYLVI
-750 NKKLKRTALSLLRNE
+750 NKKLNRTALSLLRNE

-812 ILMLSIDCAV
+812 ILMMSIDCAV

-879 DDNPYFPIATAD
+879 DDNPYFPIVTAD

-908 KVGDKLVLSD
+908 KAGDKLVLSD
-918 EVNERDYAFTVKD
+918 EVNERDYAFTVKN
-931 IVSFTSGLLILMLSI
+931 IV
-946 DCAVLCIN
+946 N
-954 FGNACLEETKY
+954 
-965 AYMYTYK
+965 
-972 YPTEDV
+972 
-978 PEGGTPAYVENLK
+978 
-991 KEAYGYNLDVTV
+991 
-1003 LGIDDDNPYFPIATA
+1003 
-1018 DKKNEIVISSAAA
+1018 
-1031 QKFGVK
+1031 
-1037 VGDKLVLSDEVNER
+1037 
-1051 DYAFTVKDIVSFT
+1051 FT

-1101 RLYATVSKDNVA
+1101 RLYATVSKENVE

-1168 EIRRLYLDG
+1168 EIRKLYLDG
-1177 NFYVILLGAVICVPL
+1177 NFYVILLGALICVPL

-1211 MDLKFTPQ
+1211 MDIRFTPQ

-1246 VPAEIL
+1246 VPAEVL

>member
-15 ENLLRYL
+15 ENFLRYL

-36 AIVGAS
+36 AIVGAA
-42 ETIMQGTEESA
+42 ETIMQGTKESGRI
-53 AVHHRE
+53 HHRE

-68 LTDSEVTQ
+68 LTDDEIAQ
-76 ITDKGVTVQQ
+76 ITEKGVTLQR
-86 DFSLDFHQGQA
+86 DFSLDFHLGQS
-97 TLRIYQAREKIDL
+97 TLRVYRARETVDL
-110 FAPEQGAE
+110 FVPSQGSEVPA
-118 LPMQGEILLE
+118 QGEILLE

-138 LGDTLTVGGRDFIVA
+138 LGDTLTVGGRDFIVT

-160 YDATYEKTSDTTV
+160 YDAAYEKTSDTTV

-188 EALKAGGQNFRTED
+188 EALKAGGENFRTED
-202 YTYTYLLNGAMTDQ
+202 YTYTYLLNDAMTDQ

-264 LTDGVDELAEHN
+264 LADGVDELAEHN
-276 TDLTDAA
+276 TELTDAA

-293 VNDSLEDAGV
+293 VNDSLKEAGV

-311 YEQQLNTMIAD
+311 YEQQLNTMIAN
-322 PHAYTASMQ
+322 PHAYTASMRQ
-331 EDLQDIKKS
+331 DLQDIKKS
-340 LDELQEFRDGVKSYT
+340 LEELQEYKDGIKAYT
-355 DGVNAASAGG
+355 DGVNAASDGSG
-365 GALVG
+365 KLVV
-370 GMSKIT
+370 GMGQIT
-376 ENSAALNQGAYG
+376 ANSDALNQGADA

-393 LGMVNEQLKTQLEP
+393 LGMVNEQLQ
-407 YAAYG
+407 AQFSISG
-412 ITFSGLT
+412 FTFLGLT
-419 LDGYGEQLDQMAAV
+419 ADGYGKELDQMATT
-433 FTQKGASQT
+433 FTQMGAPQV
-442 AAQLA
+442 AAQLS
-447 AVKGQ
+447 AVKSQ
-452 LDKVARFRDGVKA
+452 LDTVAQFRDGVKA
-465 YTAGVGEA
+465 YTKGVGEA
-473 AGGSQQLFGG
+473 SIGNQQLFGG
-483 LSVLYTASEPLVSGT
+483 LSTLYTASEVVVDGT
-498 DAVVDALMD
+498 DAVVDALID
-507 MVEAQLKENN
+507 MVEAQLKESD

-530 LDRLAAEGSMD
+530 LERLTTEGSSVD
-541 IKLRDSLQEAKD
+541 AKLQDSLKEAKD

-561 REGIIE
+561 REGIID
-567 YTDAVSEIADGS
+567 YTDAVDEIADGS
-579 KELRDGVRELQEEA
+579 RKLRDGVQELQDET

-598 EYFTFDIDNLT
+598 EYFAFDIDNLT
-609 QFLIAED
+609 QFLIAAD
-616 NPRIDAAAGDVVINR
+616 NPRMDVAAGDVVINR

-672 TRGQL
+672 TRGQF
-677 LFHYLLNPMLI
+677 LFHYLLNPLLI

-702 KYGTGW
+702 EYGTGW
-708 QMGDSIAYYSLPPMQ
+708 QLGDSIAYYSLPPMR

-750 NKKLKRTALSLLRNE
+750 NKKLKCTALSLLRNE

-812 ILMLSIDCAV
+812 ILMMSIDCAV

-851 EGGTP
+851 EGGIP

-879 DDNPYFPIATAD
+879 DDNPYFPIVTAD

-918 EVNERDYAFTVKD
+918 EVNERDYAFTVKN
-931 IVSFTSGLLILMLSI
+931 IV
-946 DCAVLCIN
+946 N
-954 FGNACLEETKY
+954 
-965 AYMYTYK
+965 
-972 YPTEDV
+972 
-978 PEGGTPAYVENLK
+978 
-991 KEAYGYNLDVTV
+991 
-1003 LGIDDDNPYFPIATA
+1003 
-1018 DKKNEIVISSAAA
+1018 
-1031 QKFGVK
+1031 
-1037 VGDKLVLSDEVNER
+1037 
-1051 DYAFTVKDIVSFT
+1051 FT

-1101 RLYATVSKDNVA
+1101 RLYATVSKENVE

-1177 NFYVILLGAVICVPL
+1177 NFYVILLGALICVPL

-1211 MDLKFTPQ
+1211 MDIRFTPQ
-1219 IYIMIYGGILLCYM
+1219 IYIMIYGGILICYM

-1246 VPAEIL
+1246 VPAEVL

>member
-22 ALFFLVAMV
+22 ALFFLVALV

-36 AIVGAS
+36 AIVGAA
-42 ETIMQGTEESA
+42 ETIMQGTKESGRI
-53 AVHHRE
+53 HHRE

-68 LTDSEVTQ
+68 LTDDEIAQ
-76 ITDKGVTVQQ
+76 ITEKGVTLQR
-86 DFSLDFHQGQA
+86 DFSLDFHLGQS
-97 TLRIYQAREKIDL
+97 TLRVYRERETVDL
-110 FAPEQGAE
+110 FVPSQGSEVPA
-118 LPMQGEILLE
+118 QGEILLE

-138 LGDTLTVGGRDFIVA
+138 LGDSLTVGGRDFIVT

-160 YDATYEKTSDTTV
+160 YDAAYEKTSDTTV

-188 EALKAGGQNFRTED
+188 EALKAGGENFRTED
-202 YTYTYLLNGAMTDQ
+202 YTYTYLLNDAMTDQ

-239 MLADAEETKNDIQD
+239 MLADAEETKNDLQD

-264 LTDGVDELAEHN
+264 LADGVDELAEHN
-276 TDLTDAA
+276 AELTDAA

-293 VNDSLEDAGV
+293 VNDSLKDAGV

-311 YEQQLNTMIAD
+311 YEQQLNTMIAN
-322 PHAYTASMQ
+322 PHAYTASMRQ
-331 EDLQDIKKS
+331 DLQDIKKS
-340 LDELQEFRDGVKSYT
+340 LDELQEYKDGIKAYT
-355 DGVNAASAGG
+355 EGVNAASDGSG
-365 GALVG
+365 KLVV
-370 GMSKIT
+370 GMGQLT
-376 ENSAALNQGAYG
+376 ANSDALNQGADA

-393 LGMVNEQLKTQLEP
+393 LGMVNEQLQAQFNTFGFP
-407 YAAYG
+407 
-412 ITFSGLT
+412 FSGLT
-419 LDGYGEQLDQMAAV
+419 TDGYGKELDQMAV
-433 FTQKGASQT
+433 MFTQMGYSQV
-442 AAQLA
+442 AAQLST
-447 AVKGQ
+447 VKGQ
-452 LDKVARFRDGVKA
+452 LDTVSQFRDGVKA
-465 YTAGVGEA
+465 YTKGVGEA
-473 AGGSQQLFGG
+473 SIGNQQLFGG
-483 LSVLYTASEPLVSGT
+483 LSTLYTASEVVVDGT
-498 DAVVDALMD
+498 DAVVDALID
-507 MVEAQLKENN
+507 MVEAQLKESD

-530 LDRLAAEGSMD
+530 LERLTAEGSSVD
-541 IKLRDSLQEAKD
+541 AKLKDSLKEAKD

-561 REGIIE
+561 REGIID
-567 YTDAVSEIADGS
+567 YTDAVDEIADGS
-579 KELRDGVRELQEEA
+579 RELRDGVQELQDET

-609 QFLIAED
+609 QFLIAAD
-616 NPRIDAAAGDVVINR
+616 NPRIDAAAGDVIINR

-688 SFLGGAVGCILGFS
+688 AFLGGVVGCILGFS

-708 QMGDSIAYYSLPPMQ
+708 QMGDSIAYYSLPPIR

-735 IMPPVTAAVVNYLVI
+735 IMPPVTAVVVNYLVI
-750 NKKLKRTALSLLRNE
+750 NKKLKCTALSLLRNE

-812 ILMLSIDCAV
+812 ILMMSIDCAV

-879 DDNPYFPIATAD
+879 DDNPYFPIVTAD

-908 KVGDKLVLSD
+908 KVGEKLVLSD
-918 EVNERDYAFTVKD
+918 EVNERDYAFTVKN
-931 IVSFTSGLLILMLSI
+931 IV
-946 DCAVLCIN
+946 
-954 FGNACLEETKY
+954 
-965 AYMYTYK
+965 
-972 YPTEDV
+972 
-978 PEGGTPAYVENLK
+978 
-991 KEAYGYNLDVTV
+991 
-1003 LGIDDDNPYFPIATA
+1003 
-1018 DKKNEIVISSAAA
+1018 
-1031 QKFGVK
+1031 
-1037 VGDKLVLSDEVNER
+1037 R
-1051 DYAFTVKDIVSFT
+1051 FT

-1070 LDRDVMQELFDQE
+1070 LDRDIMQELFDQE

-1101 RLYATVSKDNVA
+1101 RLYATVSKENVE

-1177 NFYVILLGAVICVPL
+1177 NFYVILLGALICVPL

-1246 VPAEIL
+1246 VPAEVL

>member
-1 MQRILSKRVLRDIR
+1 MRSGFRRRNWRICRMQRILSKRVLRDIR

-22 ALFFLVAMV
+22 ALFFLVALV

-36 AIVGAS
+36 AIVGAA
-42 ETIMQGTEESA
+42 ETIMQGTKESGRI
-53 AVHHRE
+53 HHRE

-68 LTDSEVTQ
+68 LTDDEIAQ
-76 ITDKGVTVQQ
+76 ITEKGVTLQR
-86 DFSLDFHQGQA
+86 DFSLDFHLGQS
-97 TLRIYQAREKIDL
+97 TLRVYQARETVDL
-110 FAPEQGAE
+110 FVPSQGSEVPA
-118 LPMQGEILLE
+118 QGEILLE

-138 LGDTLTVGGRDFIVA
+138 LGDTLTVGGRDFTVS

-160 YDATYEKTSDTTV
+160 YNAAYEKTSDTTV

-188 EALKAGGQNFRTED
+188 EALKAGGENFRTED
-202 YTYTYLLNGAMTDQ
+202 YTYTYLLNDAMTDQ

-239 MLADAEETKNDIQD
+239 MLADAEETRNDIQD

-264 LTDGVDELAEHN
+264 LADGVDELAEHN
-276 TDLTDAA
+276 AELTDAV

-293 VNDSLEDAGV
+293 VNDSLKEAGV

-311 YEQQLNTMIAD
+311 YEQQLNNMIAN
-322 PHAYTASMQ
+322 PHAYTASMRQ
-331 EDLQDIKKS
+331 DLQDIKKS
-340 LDELQEFRDGVKSYT
+340 LDELQEYKDGIKAYT
-355 DGVNAASAGG
+355 DGVNAASDGSG
-365 GALVG
+365 KLVV
-370 GMSKIT
+370 GMGQIT
-376 ENSAALNQGAYG
+376 ANSDALNQGADA

-393 LGMVNEQLKTQLEP
+393 LGMVNKQLQAQFS
-407 YAAYG
+407 AAG
-412 ITFSGLT
+412 FSGLT
-419 LDGYGEQLDQMAAV
+419 ADGYGKELDQMAAT
-433 FTQKGASQT
+433 FTQMGASQV
-442 AAQLA
+442 AAQLS
-447 AVKGQ
+447 AVKNQ
-452 LDKVARFRDGVKA
+452 LDKVAQFRDGVKA
-465 YTAGVGEA
+465 YTKGVGEA
-473 AGGSQQLFGG
+473 SIGNQQLFCG
-483 LSVLYTASEPLVSGT
+483 LSTLYTASEPLVSGT

-507 MVEAQLKENN
+507 MVEAQLEESD
-517 ITVDLTADNYKEE
+517 ISVDLTADNYKEE
-530 LDRLAAEGSMD
+530 LERLTAEGSSVD
-541 IKLRDSLQEAKD
+541 AKLKDSLKEAKD

-561 REGIIE
+561 REGIID
-567 YTDAVSEIADGS
+567 YTDAVDEIADGS
-579 KELRDGVRELQEEA
+579 RELRDGVQELQDET

-609 QFLIAED
+609 QFLIAAD
-616 NPRIDAAAGDVVINR
+616 NPRIDAAAGDVIINR

-688 SFLGGAVGCILGFS
+688 AFLGGVVGCILGFS

-708 QMGDSIAYYSLPPMQ
+708 QMGDSIAYYSLPPMR

-735 IMPPVTAAVVNYLVI
+735 IMPPVTAVVVNYLVI
-750 NKKLKRTALSLLRNE
+750 NKKLKCTALSLLRNE

-812 ILMLSIDCAV
+812 ILMMSIDCAV

-879 DDNPYFPIATAD
+879 DDNPYFPIVTAD

-908 KVGDKLVLSD
+908 KAGDKLVLSD
-918 EVNERDYAFTVKD
+918 EVNERDYAFTVK
-931 IVSFTSGLLILMLSI
+931 
-946 DCAVLCIN
+946 N
-954 FGNACLEETKY
+954 
-965 AYMYTYK
+965 
-972 YPTEDV
+972 
-978 PEGGTPAYVENLK
+978 
-991 KEAYGYNLDVTV
+991 TV
-1003 LGIDDDNPYFPIATA
+1003 N
-1018 DKKNEIVISSAAA
+1018 
-1031 QKFGVK
+1031 
-1037 VGDKLVLSDEVNER
+1037 
-1051 DYAFTVKDIVSFT
+1051 FT

-1101 RLYATVSKDNVA
+1101 RLYATVTKENVE

-1125 MVVMLVAISALIFM
+1125 MVIMLVAISALIFM

-1177 NFYVILLGAVICVPL
+1177 NFYVILLGALICVPL

-1211 MDLKFTPQ
+1211 MDIRFTPQ

-1246 VPAEIL
+1246 VPAEVL

>member
-1 MQRILSKRVLRDIR
+1 MRSGFRRQNWRICRMQRILSKRVLRDIR

-22 ALFFLVAMV
+22 ALFFLVALV

-36 AIVGAS
+36 AIVGAA
-42 ETIMQGTEESA
+42 ETIMQGTKESGRL
-53 AVHHRE
+53 HHRE

-68 LTDSEVTQ
+68 LTDGEFAQ
-76 ITDKGVTVQQ
+76 ITEKGVTLQR
-86 DFSLDFHQGQA
+86 DFSMDFHLGQS
-97 TLRIYQAREKIDL
+97 TLRVYQARENVDL
-110 FAPEQGAE
+110 FVPSQGSEVPA
-118 LPMQGEILLE
+118 QGEILLE

-138 LGDTLTVGGRDFIVA
+138 LGDSLTVGGRDFIVT

-160 YDATYEKTSDTTV
+160 YDAAYEKTSDTTV

-188 EALKAGGQNFRTED
+188 EALKAGGESFRTED
-202 YTYTYLLNGAMTDQ
+202 YTYTYLLNDAMTDQ

-264 LTDGVDELAEHN
+264 LADGVDELAEHN
-276 TDLTDAA
+276 AELTDAA

-293 VNDSLEDAGV
+293 VNDSLKDAGV

-311 YEQQLNTMIAD
+311 YEQQLNTMIAN
-322 PHAYTASMQ
+322 PHAYTASMRQ
-331 EDLQDIKKS
+331 DLQDIKKS
-340 LDELQEFRDGVKSYT
+340 LDELQEYKDGIQAYT
-355 DGVNAASAGG
+355 DGVNAASDGSG
-365 GALVG
+365 KLVV
-370 GMSKIT
+370 GMGQIT
-376 ENSAALNQGAYG
+376 ANSDALNQGADA

-393 LGMVNEQLKTQLEP
+393 LGMVNEQLQAQFRTS
-407 YAAYG
+407 G
-412 ITFSGLT
+412 FTFLGLT
-419 LDGYGEQLDQMAAV
+419 ADGYGKELDQMAAM
-433 FTQKGASQT
+433 FTQMGASQV
-442 AAQLA
+442 AAQLS
-447 AVKGQ
+447 AVKSQ
-452 LDKVARFRDGVKA
+452 LDTVAQFRDGVKA
-465 YTAGVGEA
+465 YTKGVGEA
-473 AGGSQQLFGG
+473 SIGNQQLFGG
-483 LSVLYTASEPLVSGT
+483 LSTLYTASEVVVDGT
-498 DAVVDALMD
+498 DAVVDALID
-507 MVEAQLKENN
+507 MVEAQLKESD

-530 LDRLAAEGSMD
+530 LERLTAEGSSVD
-541 IKLRDSLQEAKD
+541 AKLKDSLKDAKD

-561 REGIIE
+561 REGIID
-567 YTDAVSEIADGS
+567 YTDAVDEIADGS
-579 KELRDGVRELQEEA
+579 RELRDGVQELQDET

-609 QFLIAED
+609 QFLIAAD

-636 AGIILMVLFTYVI
+636 SGIILMVLFTYVI

-702 KYGTGW
+702 EYGTGW
-708 QMGDSIAYYSLPPMQ
+708 QMGDSTAYYSLPPMR

-750 NKKLKRTALSLLRNE
+750 NKKLKCTALSLLRNE

-812 ILMLSIDCAV
+812 ILMMSIDCAV

-908 KVGDKLVLSD
+908 KAGDKLVLSD
-918 EVNERDYAFTVKD
+918 EVNERDYAFTVKN
-931 IVSFTSGLLILMLSI
+931 IV
-946 DCAVLCIN
+946 N
-954 FGNACLEETKY
+954 
-965 AYMYTYK
+965 
-972 YPTEDV
+972 
-978 PEGGTPAYVENLK
+978 
-991 KEAYGYNLDVTV
+991 
-1003 LGIDDDNPYFPIATA
+1003 
-1018 DKKNEIVISSAAA
+1018 
-1031 QKFGVK
+1031 
-1037 VGDKLVLSDEVNER
+1037 
-1051 DYAFTVKDIVSFT
+1051 FT

-1070 LDRDVMQELFDQE
+1070 LNRDVMQELFDQE

-1101 RLYATVSKDNVA
+1101 RLYATVSKENVE

-1177 NFYVILLGAVICVPL
+1177 NFYVILLGALICVPL

-1246 VPAEIL
+1246 VPAEVL

>member
-1 MQRILSKRVLRDIR
+1 
-15 ENLLRYL
+15 
-22 ALFFLVAMV
+22 
-31 MYMVV
+31 
-36 AIVGAS
+36 
-42 ETIMQGTEESA
+42 
-53 AVHHRE
+53 
-59 DGQFGVFVP
+59 
-68 LTDSEVTQ
+68 
-76 ITDKGVTVQQ
+76 
-86 DFSLDFHQGQA
+86 
-97 TLRIYQAREKIDL
+97 
-110 FAPEQGAE
+110 
-118 LPMQGEILLE
+118 
-128 QHYAEKHELG
+128 
-138 LGDTLTVGGRDFIVA
+138 
-153 GIGSTPD
+153 
-160 YDATYEKTSDTTV
+160 
-173 DSNLFG
+173 
-179 VGFVTAEDY
+179 
-188 EALKAGGQNFRTED
+188 
-202 YTYTYLLNGAMTDQ
+202 MTDQ

-239 MLADAEETKNDIQD
+239 MLADAEETKNDLQD

-264 LTDGVDELAEHN
+264 LADGVDELAEHN
-276 TDLTDAA
+276 AELTDAA

-293 VNDSLEDAGV
+293 VNDSLKDAGV

-311 YEQQLNTMIAD
+311 YEQQLNTMIAN
-322 PHAYTASMQ
+322 PHAYTASMRQ
-331 EDLQDIKKS
+331 DLQDIKKS
-340 LDELQEFRDGVKSYT
+340 LDELQEYKDGIKAYT
-355 DGVNAASAGG
+355 EGVNAASDGSG
-365 GALVG
+365 KLVV
-370 GMSKIT
+370 GMGQLT
-376 ENSAALNQGAYG
+376 ANSDALNQGADA

-393 LGMVNEQLKTQLEP
+393 LGMVNEQLQAQFNTFGFP
-407 YAAYG
+407 
-412 ITFSGLT
+412 FSGLT
-419 LDGYGEQLDQMAAV
+419 TDGYGKELDQMAV
-433 FTQKGASQT
+433 MFTQMGYSQV
-442 AAQLA
+442 AAQLST
-447 AVKGQ
+447 VKGQ
-452 LDKVARFRDGVKA
+452 LDTVSQFRDGVKA
-465 YTAGVGEA
+465 YTKGVGEA
-473 AGGSQQLFGG
+473 SIGNQQLFGG
-483 LSVLYTASEPLVSGT
+483 LSTLYTASEVVVDGT
-498 DAVVDALMD
+498 DAVVDALID
-507 MVEAQLKENN
+507 MVEAQLKESD

-530 LDRLAAEGSMD
+530 LERLTAEGSSVD
-541 IKLRDSLQEAKD
+541 AKLKDSLKEAKD

-561 REGIIE
+561 REGIID
-567 YTDAVSEIADGS
+567 YTDAVDEIADGS
-579 KELRDGVRELQEEA
+579 RELRDGVQELQDET

-609 QFLIAED
+609 QFLIAAD
-616 NPRIDAAAGDVVINR
+616 NPRMDAAAGDVIINR

-688 SFLGGAVGCILGFS
+688 AFLGGVVGCILGFS

-708 QMGDSIAYYSLPPMQ
+708 QMGDSIAYYSLPPIR

-735 IMPPVTAAVVNYLVI
+735 IMPPVTAVVVNYLVI
-750 NKKLKRTALSLLRNE
+750 NKKLKCTALSLLRNE

-812 ILMLSIDCAV
+812 ILMMSIDCAV

-851 EGGTP
+851 EGGIP

-879 DDNPYFPIATAD
+879 DDNPYFPIVTAD

-918 EVNERDYAFTVKD
+918 EVNERDYAFTVKN
-931 IVSFTSGLLILMLSI
+931 IV
-946 DCAVLCIN
+946 
-954 FGNACLEETKY
+954 K
-965 AYMYTYK
+965 
-972 YPTEDV
+972 
-978 PEGGTPAYVENLK
+978 
-991 KEAYGYNLDVTV
+991 
-1003 LGIDDDNPYFPIATA
+1003 
-1018 DKKNEIVISSAAA
+1018 
-1031 QKFGVK
+1031 
-1037 VGDKLVLSDEVNER
+1037 
-1051 DYAFTVKDIVSFT
+1051 FT

-1083 DDYYNVVFADHAL
+1083 DDYYNVVFADHVL

-1101 RLYATVSKDNVA
+1101 RLYATVSKENVE

-1177 NFYVILLGAVICVPL
+1177 NFYVILLGALICVPL

-1246 VPAEIL
+1246 VPAEVL

>member
-22 ALFFLVAMV
+22 ALFFLVALV

-36 AIVGAS
+36 AIVGAA
-42 ETIMQGTEESA
+42 ETIMQGTKESGRI
-53 AVHHRE
+53 HHRE

-68 LTDSEVTQ
+68 LTDDEIAQ
-76 ITDKGVTVQQ
+76 ITEKGVTLQR
-86 DFSLDFHQGQA
+86 DFSLDFHLGQS
-97 TLRIYQAREKIDL
+97 TLRVYQARETVDL
-110 FAPEQGAE
+110 FVPSQGSEVPA
-118 LPMQGEILLE
+118 QGEILLE

-138 LGDTLTVGGRDFIVA
+138 LGDTLTVGGRDFIVM

-160 YDATYEKTSDTTV
+160 YDAAYEKTSDTTV

-188 EALKAGGQNFRTED
+188 EALKAGGENFRTED
-202 YTYTYLLNGAMTDQ
+202 YTYTYLLNDAMTDQ

-264 LTDGVDELAEHN
+264 LADGVDELAEHN
-276 TDLTDAA
+276 AELTDAA

-293 VNDSLEDAGV
+293 VNDSLKDAGV
-303 EVTLTSSN
+303 EVRLTSSN
-311 YEQQLNTMIAD
+311 YEQQLNTMIAN
-322 PHAYTASMQ
+322 PHAYTASIRQ
-331 EDLQDIKKS
+331 DLQEAKKS
-340 LDELQEFRDGVKSYT
+340 LEALQEYKDGIKAYT
-355 DGVNAASAGG
+355 EGVNAASDGSG
-365 GALVG
+365 KLVV
-370 GMSKIT
+370 GMGQIT
-376 ENSAALNQGAYG
+376 ANSDALNQGADA

-393 LGMVNEQLKTQLEP
+393 LGMVNEQLQAQFS
-407 YAAYG
+407 AAG
-412 ITFSGLT
+412 FPFSGLT
-419 LDGYGEQLDQMAAV
+419 ADGYGKELDQMAAT
-433 FTQKGASQT
+433 FTQRGAPQV
-442 AAQLA
+442 AAQLS
-447 AVKGQ
+447 AVKSQ
-452 LDKVARFRDGVKA
+452 LDTVAQFRDGVKA
-465 YTAGVGEA
+465 YTKGVGEA
-473 AGGSQQLFGG
+473 SIGNQQLFCG
-483 LSVLYTASEPLVSGT
+483 LSTLYTASETVVDGT
-498 DAVVDALMD
+498 DAVVDALID
-507 MVEAQLKENN
+507 MVEAQLKESD
-517 ITVDLTADNYKEE
+517 ITVDLTADNYREE
-530 LDRLAAEGSMD
+530 LERLTAEGSSVD
-541 IKLRDSLQEAKD
+541 VKLKDSLKEAKD
-553 TLADLEDF
+553 TLVDLEDF
-561 REGIIE
+561 REGIID
-567 YTDAVSEIADGS
+567 YTDAVDEIADGS
-579 KELRDGVRELQEEA
+579 RELRDGVQELQDET

-598 EYFTFDIDNLT
+598 EYFAFDIDNLT
-609 QFLIAED
+609 QFLIAAD
-616 NPRIDAAAGDVVINR
+616 NPRIDAAAGDVIINR

-688 SFLGGAVGCILGFS
+688 AFLGGVVGCILGFS

-708 QMGDSIAYYSLPPMQ
+708 QMGDSIAYYSLPPMR

-735 IMPPVTAAVVNYLVI
+735 IMPPVTAVVVNYLVI
-750 NKKLKRTALSLLRNE
+750 NKKLKCTALSLLRNE

-812 ILMLSIDCAV
+812 ILMMSIDCAV

-879 DDNPYFPIATAD
+879 DGNPYFPIVTAD

-918 EVNERDYAFTVKD
+918 EVNERDYAFTVKN
-931 IVSFTSGLLILMLSI
+931 IV
-946 DCAVLCIN
+946 N
-954 FGNACLEETKY
+954 
-965 AYMYTYK
+965 
-972 YPTEDV
+972 
-978 PEGGTPAYVENLK
+978 
-991 KEAYGYNLDVTV
+991 
-1003 LGIDDDNPYFPIATA
+1003 
-1018 DKKNEIVISSAAA
+1018 
-1031 QKFGVK
+1031 
-1037 VGDKLVLSDEVNER
+1037 
-1051 DYAFTVKDIVSFT
+1051 FT

-1101 RLYATVSKDNVA
+1101 RLYATVSKENVE

-1177 NFYVILLGAVICVPL
+1177 NFYVILLGALICVPL

-1219 IYIMIYGGILLCYM
+1219 IYIMIYGGIWLCYI

-1246 VPAEIL
+1246 VPAEVL

>member
-22 ALFFLVAMV
+22 ALFFLVALV

-36 AIVGAS
+36 AIVGAA
-42 ETIMQGTEESA
+42 ETIMQGTKESGRI
-53 AVHHRE
+53 HHRE

-68 LTDSEVTQ
+68 LTDDEIAQ
-76 ITDKGVTVQQ
+76 ITEKGVTLQR
-86 DFSLDFHQGQA
+86 DFSLDFHLGQS
-97 TLRIYQAREKIDL
+97 TLRVYQARETVDL
-110 FAPEQGAE
+110 FVPSQGSEVPA
-118 LPMQGEILLE
+118 QGEILLE

-138 LGDTLTVGGRDFIVA
+138 LGDTLTVGGRDFIVT

-160 YDATYEKTSDTTV
+160 YDAAYEKTSDTTV

-188 EALKAGGQNFRTED
+188 EALKAGGENFRTED
-202 YTYTYLLNGAMTDQ
+202 YTYTYLLNDAMTDQ

-264 LTDGVDELAEHN
+264 LADGVDELAEHN
-276 TDLTDAA
+276 TELTDAA

-293 VNDSLEDAGV
+293 VNDSLKEAGV

-311 YEQQLNTMIAD
+311 YEQQLNTMIAN
-322 PHAYTASMQ
+322 PHAYTASMRQ
-331 EDLQDIKKS
+331 DLQDIKKS
-340 LDELQEFRDGVKSYT
+340 LDELQEYKDGIQAYT
-355 DGVNAASAGG
+355 DGVNAASDGSG
-365 GALVG
+365 KLVV
-370 GMSKIT
+370 GMGQIT
-376 ENSAALNQGAYG
+376 ANSDALNQGADA

-393 LGMVNEQLKTQLEP
+393 LGMVNEQLQAQFNTFGFP
-407 YAAYG
+407 
-412 ITFSGLT
+412 FSGLT
-419 LDGYGEQLDQMAAV
+419 TDGYGKELDQMAV
-433 FTQKGASQT
+433 MFTQMGYSQV
-442 AAQLA
+442 AAQLST
-447 AVKGQ
+447 VKGQ
-452 LDKVARFRDGVKA
+452 LDTVAKFRDGVKA
-465 YTAGVGEA
+465 YTKGVGEA
-473 AGGSQQLFGG
+473 SIGNQQLFGG
-483 LSVLYTASEPLVSGT
+483 LSTLYTASEVVVDGT
-498 DAVVDALMD
+498 DAVVDALID
-507 MVEAQLKENN
+507 MVEAQLKESD

-530 LDRLAAEGSMD
+530 LERLTTEGSSVD
-541 IKLRDSLQEAKD
+541 AKLKDSLKEAKD

-561 REGIIE
+561 REGIID
-567 YTDAVSEIADGS
+567 YTDAVDEIADGS
-579 KELRDGVRELQEEA
+579 RELRDGVQELQDET

-609 QFLIAED
+609 QFLIAAD
-616 NPRIDAAAGDVVINR
+616 NPRIDAAAGDVIINR

-688 SFLGGAVGCILGFS
+688 AFLGGVVGCILGFS

-708 QMGDSIAYYSLPPMQ
+708 QMGDSIAYYSLPPMR

-735 IMPPVTAAVVNYLVI
+735 IMPPVTAVVVNYLVI
-750 NKKLKRTALSLLRNE
+750 NKKLKCTALSLLRNE

-812 ILMLSIDCAV
+812 ILMMSIDCAV

-908 KVGDKLVLSD
+908 KVG
-918 EVNERDYAFTVKD
+918 E
-931 IVSFTSGLLILMLSI
+931 
-946 DCAVLCIN
+946 
-954 FGNACLEETKY
+954 
-965 AYMYTYK
+965 
-972 YPTEDV
+972 
-978 PEGGTPAYVENLK
+978 
-991 KEAYGYNLDVTV
+991 
-1003 LGIDDDNPYFPIATA
+1003 
-1018 DKKNEIVISSAAA
+1018 
-1031 QKFGVK
+1031 
-1037 VGDKLVLSDEVNER
+1037 KLVLSDEVNER

-1070 LDRDVMQELFDQE
+1070 LDRDIMQELFDQE

-1101 RLYATVSKDNVA
+1101 RLYATVSKENVE

-1177 NFYVILLGAVICVPL
+1177 NFYVILLGALICVPL

-1211 MDLKFTPQ
+1211 MDIRFTPQ

-1246 VPAEIL
+1246 VPAEVL

>member
-15 ENLLRYL
+15 KNLLRYL
-22 ALFFLVAMV
+22 ALFFLVALV

-36 AIVGAS
+36 AIVGAA
-42 ETIMQGTEESA
+42 ETIMQGTKESGRI
-53 AVHHRE
+53 HHRE

-68 LTDSEVTQ
+68 LTDDEIAQ
-76 ITDKGVTVQQ
+76 ITEKGVTLQR
-86 DFSLDFHQGQA
+86 DFSLDFHLGQS
-97 TLRIYQAREKIDL
+97 TLRVYRARETVDL
-110 FAPEQGAE
+110 FVPSQGSKVPA
-118 LPMQGEILLE
+118 QGEILLE

-138 LGDTLTVGGRDFIVA
+138 LGDTLTVGGRDFTVT

-160 YDATYEKTSDTTV
+160 YDAAYEKTSDTTV

-188 EALKAGGQNFRTED
+188 EALKVGGENFRTED
-202 YTYTYLLNGAMTDQ
+202 YTYTYLLNDAMTDQ

-264 LTDGVDELAEHN
+264 LADGVDELAEHN
-276 TDLTDAA
+276 AELTDAA

-293 VNDSLEDAGV
+293 VNDSLKDAGV

-311 YEQQLNTMIAD
+311 YEQQLNTMIAN
-322 PHAYTASMQ
+322 PHAYTASMRQ
-331 EDLQDIKKS
+331 DLQDIKKS
-340 LDELQEFRDGVKSYT
+340 LEELQEYKDGIQAYT
-355 DGVNAASAGG
+355 DGVNAASDGSG
-365 GALVG
+365 KLVV
-370 GMSKIT
+370 GMGQIT
-376 ENSAALNQGAYG
+376 ANSDALNQGADA

-393 LGMVNEQLKTQLEP
+393 LGMVNEQLQAQFSTS
-407 YAAYG
+407 G
-412 ITFSGLT
+412 FTFLGLT
-419 LDGYGEQLDQMAAV
+419 TDGYGKELDQMAAT
-433 FTQKGASQT
+433 FTQRGAPQV
-442 AAQLA
+442 AAQLS
-447 AVKGQ
+447 AVKSQ
-452 LDKVARFRDGVKA
+452 LDTVAQFRDGVKA
-465 YTAGVGEA
+465 YTKGVGEA
-473 AGGSQQLFGG
+473 SIGNQQLFGG
-483 LSVLYTASEPLVSGT
+483 LSTLYTASEVVVDGT
-498 DAVVDALMD
+498 DAVVDALID
-507 MVEAQLKENN
+507 MVEAQLKESD
-517 ITVDLTADNYKEE
+517 ISVDLTTDNYKEE
-530 LDRLAAEGSMD
+530 LERLTAEGSSVD
-541 IKLRDSLQEAKD
+541 AKLKDSLKEAKD
-553 TLADLEDF
+553 TLGDLEDF
-561 REGIIE
+561 REGIID
-567 YTDAVSEIADGS
+567 YTDAVDEIADGS
-579 KELRDGVRELQEEA
+579 RELRDGVQELQDET

-609 QFLIAED
+609 QFLIAAD
-616 NPRIDAAAGDVVINR
+616 NPRMDAAAGDVIINR

-688 SFLGGAVGCILGFS
+688 AFLGGVVGCILGFS

-708 QMGDSIAYYSLPPMQ
+708 QMGDSIAYYSLPPMR

-735 IMPPVTAAVVNYLVI
+735 IMPPATAAVVNYLVI
-750 NKKLKRTALSLLRNE
+750 NKKLNRTALSLLRNE

-812 ILMLSIDCAV
+812 ILMMSIDCAV

-879 DDNPYFPIATAD
+879 DDNPYFPIVTAD

-918 EVNERDYAFTVKD
+918 EVNERDYAFTVKN
-931 IVSFTSGLLILMLSI
+931 IV
-946 DCAVLCIN
+946 N
-954 FGNACLEETKY
+954 
-965 AYMYTYK
+965 
-972 YPTEDV
+972 
-978 PEGGTPAYVENLK
+978 
-991 KEAYGYNLDVTV
+991 
-1003 LGIDDDNPYFPIATA
+1003 
-1018 DKKNEIVISSAAA
+1018 
-1031 QKFGVK
+1031 
-1037 VGDKLVLSDEVNER
+1037 
-1051 DYAFTVKDIVSFT
+1051 FT

-1101 RLYATVSKDNVA
+1101 RLYATVSKENVE

-1177 NFYVILLGAVICVPL
+1177 NFYVILLGALICVPL

-1211 MDLKFTPQ
+1211 MDIKFTPQ
-1219 IYIMIYGGILLCYM
+1219 IYIMIYGGIWLCYI

-1246 VPAEIL
+1246 VPAEVL

>member
-1 MQRILSKRVLRDIR
+1 MRSGFRRQNWRICRMQRILSKRVLRDIR

-36 AIVGAS
+36 AIVGAA

-264 LTDGVDELAEHN
+264 LADGVDELAEHN

-322 PHAYTASMQ
+322 PHAYTASMRQ
-331 EDLQDIKKS
+331 DLQDIKKS

-376 ENSAALNQGAYG
+376 ENSAALNQGADG

-393 LGMVNEQLKTQLEP
+393 LGMVNEQLKARLEP

-452 LDKVARFRDGVKA
+452 LDTVAQFRDGVKA

-498 DAVVDALMD
+498 DAIVDALMD

-530 LDRLAAEGSMD
+530 LDRLAAEGSSMD

-616 NPRIDAAAGDVVINR
+616 NPRIDAAAGDVVIHR

-765 QTAGK
+765 QPAGK
-770 AGRIQN
+770 AGRVQN

-830 CLEETK
+830 
-836 YAYMYTYKYPTEDVP
+836 
-851 EGGTP
+851 
-856 AYVENLKKEA
+856 
-866 YGYNLDVTVLGID
+866 
-879 DDNPYFPIATAD
+879 
-891 KKNEIVIS
+891 
-899 SAAAQKFGV
+899 
-908 KVGDKLVLSD
+908 
-918 EVNERDYAFTVKD
+918 
-931 IVSFTSGLLILMLSI
+931 
-946 DCAVLCIN
+946 
-954 FGNACLEETKY
+954 
-965 AYMYTYK
+965 
-972 YPTEDV
+972 
-978 PEGGTPAYVENLK
+978 
-991 KEAYGYNLDVTV
+991 
-1003 LGIDDDNPYFPIATA
+1003 
-1018 DKKNEIVISSAAA
+1018 
-1031 QKFGVK
+1031 
-1037 VGDKLVLSDEVNER
+1037 
-1051 DYAFTVKDIVSFT
+1051 
-1064 SGVYVF
+1064 
-1070 LDRDVMQELFDQE
+1070 
-1083 DDYYNVVFADHAL
+1083 
-1096 DIDNG
+1096 
-1101 RLYATVSKDNVA
+1101 
-1113 ESSQIFT
+1113 
-1120 DMMGP
+1120 
-1125 MVVMLVAISALIFM
+1125 
-1139 IVMYLM
+1139 
-1145 MKVMIDRS
+1145 
-1153 AFSISLMKV
+1153 
-1162 FGYRRR
+1162 
-1168 EIRRLYLDG
+1168 
-1177 NFYVILLGAVICVPL
+1177 
-1192 AKWSMDLVYPYCI
+1192 
-1205 ANVAIG
+1205 
-1211 MDLKFTPQ
+1211 
-1219 IYIMIYGGILLCYM
+1219 
-1233 VINFLLVGRLNKL
+1233 
-1246 VPAEIL
+1246 
-1252 KNRE
+1252 

>member
-22 ALFFLVAMV
+22 ALFFLVALV

-36 AIVGAS
+36 AIVGAA
-42 ETIMQGTEESA
+42 ETIMQGTKESGRL
-53 AVHHRE
+53 HHRE

-68 LTDSEVTQ
+68 LTDDEIVQ
-76 ITDKGVTVQQ
+76 ITEKGVTLQR
-86 DFSLDFHQGQA
+86 DFSLDFHLGQS
-97 TLRIYQAREKIDL
+97 TLRVYQARENVDL
-110 FAPEQGAE
+110 FVPSQGSEVPA
-118 LPMQGEILLE
+118 QGEILLE

-138 LGDTLTVGGRDFIVA
+138 LGDSLTVGGRDFIVT

-160 YDATYEKTSDTTV
+160 YDAAYEKTSDTTV

-188 EALKAGGQNFRTED
+188 EALKAGGESLRTED
-202 YTYTYLLNGAMTDQ
+202 YTYTYLLNDAMTDQ

-264 LTDGVDELAEHN
+264 LADGVDELAEHN
-276 TDLTDAA
+276 AELTDAA

-293 VNDSLEDAGV
+293 VNDSLKDAGV

-311 YEQQLNTMIAD
+311 YEQQLNTMIAN
-322 PHAYTASMQ
+322 PHAYTASIRQ
-331 EDLQDIKKS
+331 DLQEAKKS
-340 LDELQEFRDGVKSYT
+340 LEELQEYKDGIKAYT
-355 DGVNAASAGG
+355 DGVNAASDGSG
-365 GALVG
+365 KLVV
-370 GMSKIT
+370 GMGQIT
-376 ENSAALNQGAYG
+376 ANSDALNQGADA

-393 LGMVNEQLKTQLEP
+393 LGLVNEQLQTQLS
-407 YAAYG
+407 AAG
-412 ITFSGLT
+412 VTFSGLT
-419 LDGYGEQLDQMAAV
+419 ADGYGKELDQMAAT
-433 FTQKGASQT
+433 FTQMGAPQV
-442 AAQLA
+442 AAQLST
-447 AVKGQ
+447 VKSQ
-452 LDKVARFRDGVKA
+452 LDTVAQFRDGVKA
-465 YTAGVGEA
+465 YTKGVGEA
-473 AGGSQQLFGG
+473 SIGSQQLFCG
-483 LSVLYTASEPLVSGT
+483 LSTLYTASETVVDGT
-498 DAVVDALMD
+498 DAVVDALID
-507 MVEAQLKENN
+507 MVEAQLKESD
-517 ITVDLTADNYKEE
+517 IAVDLTSDNYKEE
-530 LDRLAAEGSMD
+530 LDRLMAEGSSVD
-541 IKLRDSLQEAKD
+541 VKLKDSLNDAKD

-561 REGIIE
+561 REGIID
-567 YTDAVSEIADGS
+567 YTDAVDEIADGS
-579 KELRDGVRELQEEA
+579 RELRDGVQELQSET

-609 QFLIAED
+609 QFLIAAD

-677 LFHYLLNPMLI
+677 LFHYLLNPLLI

-702 KYGTGW
+702 EYGTGW
-708 QMGDSIAYYSLPPMQ
+708 QMGDSIAYYSLPPMR

-776 MNLGNMKFLL
+776 MNLGHMKFLH

-812 ILMLSIDCAV
+812 ILMMSIDCAV

-879 DDNPYFPIATAD
+879 EGNPYFPIETSK

-908 KVGDKLVLSD
+908 KVG
-918 EVNERDYAFTVKD
+918 E
-931 IVSFTSGLLILMLSI
+931 
-946 DCAVLCIN
+946 
-954 FGNACLEETKY
+954 
-965 AYMYTYK
+965 
-972 YPTEDV
+972 
-978 PEGGTPAYVENLK
+978 
-991 KEAYGYNLDVTV
+991 
-1003 LGIDDDNPYFPIATA
+1003 
-1018 DKKNEIVISSAAA
+1018 
-1031 QKFGVK
+1031 
-1037 VGDKLVLSDEVNER
+1037 KLVLSDEVNER

-1101 RLYATVSKDNVA
+1101 RLYATVSKENVE

-1177 NFYVILLGAVICVPL
+1177 NFYVILLGALICVPL

-1211 MDLKFTPQ
+1211 MDIKFTPQ
-1219 IYIMIYGGILLCYM
+1219 IYIMIYGGIWLCYI

-1246 VPAEIL
+1246 VPAEVL

>member
-1 MQRILSKRVLRDIR
+1 MRSGFRRRNWRICRMQRILSKRVLRDIR

-22 ALFFLVAMV
+22 ALFFLVALV

-36 AIVGAS
+36 AIVGAA
-42 ETIMQGTEESA
+42 ETIMQGTKESGRI
-53 AVHHRE
+53 HHRE

-68 LTDSEVTQ
+68 LTDDEIAQ
-76 ITDKGVTVQQ
+76 ITEKGVTLQR
-86 DFSLDFHQGQA
+86 DFSLDFHLGQS
-97 TLRIYQAREKIDL
+97 TLRVYRARETVDL
-110 FAPEQGAE
+110 FVPSQGSE
-118 LPMQGEILLE
+118 LPAQGEILLE

-138 LGDTLTVGGRDFIVA
+138 LGDSLTVGGRDFIVT

-160 YDATYEKTSDTTV
+160 YDAAYEKTSDTTV

-188 EALKAGGQNFRTED
+188 EALKAGGENFRTED
-202 YTYTYLLNGAMTDQ
+202 YTYTYLLNDAMTDQ

-264 LTDGVDELAEHN
+264 LADGVDELAEHN
-276 TDLTDAA
+276 TELTDAA

-293 VNDSLEDAGV
+293 VNDSLKEAGV

-311 YEQQLNTMIAD
+311 YEQQLNTMIAN
-322 PHAYTASMQ
+322 PHAYTASMRQ
-331 EDLQDIKKS
+331 DLQDIKKS
-340 LDELQEFRDGVKSYT
+340 LEELQEYKDGIQAYT
-355 DGVNAASAGG
+355 DGVNAASDGSG
-365 GALVG
+365 KLVV
-370 GMSKIT
+370 GMGQIT
-376 ENSAALNQGAYG
+376 ANSDALNQGADA

-393 LGMVNEQLKTQLEP
+393 LGMVNEQLQAQFNTS
-407 YAAYG
+407 G
-412 ITFSGLT
+412 FTFLGLT
-419 LDGYGEQLDQMAAV
+419 TDGYGKELDQMATT
-433 FTQKGASQT
+433 FTQMGAHQV
-442 AAQLA
+442 AAQLS
-447 AVKGQ
+447 AVKSQ
-452 LDKVARFRDGVKA
+452 LDTVAQFRDGVKA
-465 YTAGVGEA
+465 YTKGVGEA
-473 AGGSQQLFGG
+473 SIGNQQLFGG
-483 LSVLYTASEPLVSGT
+483 LSTLYTASEVVVDGT
-498 DAVVDALMD
+498 DAVVDALID
-507 MVEAQLKENN
+507 MVEAQLKESD

-530 LDRLAAEGSMD
+530 LERLTAEGSSVD
-541 IKLRDSLQEAKD
+541 AKLKDSLKDAKD

-561 REGIIE
+561 REGIID
-567 YTDAVSEIADGS
+567 YTDAVDEIADGS
-579 KELRDGVRELQEEA
+579 RELRDGVQELQDET

-609 QFLIAED
+609 QFLIAAD
-616 NPRIDAAAGDVVINR
+616 NPRMDAAAGDVIINR

-702 KYGTGW
+702 EYGTGW
-708 QMGDSIAYYSLPPMQ
+708 QMGDSTAYYSLPPMR

-750 NKKLKRTALSLLRNE
+750 NKKLKCTALSLLRNE

-812 ILMLSIDCAV
+812 ILMMSIDCAV

-908 KVGDKLVLSD
+908 KAGDKLVLSD
-918 EVNERDYAFTVKD
+918 EVNERDYAFTVKN
-931 IVSFTSGLLILMLSI
+931 IV
-946 DCAVLCIN
+946 N
-954 FGNACLEETKY
+954 
-965 AYMYTYK
+965 
-972 YPTEDV
+972 
-978 PEGGTPAYVENLK
+978 
-991 KEAYGYNLDVTV
+991 
-1003 LGIDDDNPYFPIATA
+1003 
-1018 DKKNEIVISSAAA
+1018 
-1031 QKFGVK
+1031 
-1037 VGDKLVLSDEVNER
+1037 
-1051 DYAFTVKDIVSFT
+1051 FT

-1070 LDRDVMQELFDQE
+1070 LNRDVMQELFDQE

-1101 RLYATVSKDNVA
+1101 RLYATVSKENVE

-1177 NFYVILLGAVICVPL
+1177 NFYVILLGALICVPL

-1246 VPAEIL
+1246 VPAEVL

>member
-36 AIVGAS
+36 AIVGAA

-202 YTYTYLLNGAMTDQ
+202 YTYTYLLNGAMKDQ

-293 VNDSLEDAGV
+293 VNDSLEDVGV

-322 PHAYTASMQ
+322 PHAYTASMRQ
-331 EDLQDIKKS
+331 DLQDIKKS

-376 ENSAALNQGAYG
+376 KNSAALNQGADG

-393 LGMVNEQLKTQLEP
+393 LGMVNEQLKAQLEP

-452 LDKVARFRDGVKA
+452 LDTVAQFRDGVKA

-498 DAVVDALMD
+498 DAIVDALMD

-530 LDRLAAEGSMD
+530 LDRLAAEGSSMD

-561 REGIIE
+561 RDGIIE

-770 AGRIQN
+770 
-776 MNLGNMKFLL
+776 
-786 RFQIRQM
+786 
-793 LREIRSAFAVV
+793 
-804 IGMFICLL
+804 
-812 ILMLSIDCAV
+812 
-822 LCINFGNA
+822 
-830 CLEETK
+830 
-836 YAYMYTYKYPTEDVP
+836 
-851 EGGTP
+851 P
-856 AYVENLKKEA
+856 A
-866 YGYNLDVTVLGID
+866 
-879 DDNPYFPIATAD
+879 
-891 KKNEIVIS
+891 
-899 SAAAQKFGV
+899 
-908 KVGDKLVLSD
+908 
-918 EVNERDYAFTVKD
+918 
-931 IVSFTSGLLILMLSI
+931 
-946 DCAVLCIN
+946 
-954 FGNACLEETKY
+954 
-965 AYMYTYK
+965 
-972 YPTEDV
+972 
-978 PEGGTPAYVENLK
+978 
-991 KEAYGYNLDVTV
+991 
-1003 LGIDDDNPYFPIATA
+1003 
-1018 DKKNEIVISSAAA
+1018 
-1031 QKFGVK
+1031 
-1037 VGDKLVLSDEVNER
+1037 
-1051 DYAFTVKDIVSFT
+1051 
-1064 SGVYVF
+1064 
-1070 LDRDVMQELFDQE
+1070 
-1083 DDYYNVVFADHAL
+1083 
-1096 DIDNG
+1096 
-1101 RLYATVSKDNVA
+1101 
-1113 ESSQIFT
+1113 
-1120 DMMGP
+1120 
-1125 MVVMLVAISALIFM
+1125 
-1139 IVMYLM
+1139 
-1145 MKVMIDRS
+1145 
-1153 AFSISLMKV
+1153 
-1162 FGYRRR
+1162 GYR
-1168 EIRRLYLDG
+1168 
-1177 NFYVILLGAVICVPL
+1177 
-1192 AKWSMDLVYPYCI
+1192 
-1205 ANVAIG
+1205 
-1211 MDLKFTPQ
+1211 T
-1219 IYIMIYGGILLCYM
+1219 
-1233 VINFLLVGRLNKL
+1233 
-1246 VPAEIL
+1246 
-1252 KNRE
+1252 

>member
-22 ALFFLVAMV
+22 ALFFLVALV

-36 AIVGAS
+36 AIVGAA
-42 ETIMQGTEESA
+42 ETIMQGTKESGRI
-53 AVHHRE
+53 HHRE

-68 LTDSEVTQ
+68 LTDDEIAQ
-76 ITDKGVTVQQ
+76 ITEKGVTLQR
-86 DFSLDFHQGQA
+86 DFSLDFHLGQS
-97 TLRIYQAREKIDL
+97 TLRVYQARETVDL
-110 FAPEQGAE
+110 FVPSQGSEVPA
-118 LPMQGEILLE
+118 QGEILLE

-138 LGDTLTVGGRDFIVA
+138 LGDSLTVGGRDFIVT

-160 YDATYEKTSDTTV
+160 YDAAYEKTSDTTV

-188 EALKAGGQNFRTED
+188 EALKAGGESFRTED
-202 YTYTYLLNGAMTDQ
+202 YTYTYLLNDAMTDQ

-264 LTDGVDELAEHN
+264 LADGVDELAEHN
-276 TDLTDAA
+276 AELTDAA

-293 VNDSLEDAGV
+293 VNDSLKEAGV

-311 YEQQLNTMIAD
+311 YEQQLNNMIAN
-322 PHAYTASMQ
+322 PHAYTASMRQ
-331 EDLQDIKKS
+331 DLQDIKKS
-340 LDELQEFRDGVKSYT
+340 LDELQEYKDGIKAYT
-355 DGVNAASAGG
+355 DGVNAASDGSG
-365 GALVG
+365 KLVV
-370 GMSKIT
+370 GMGQIT
-376 ENSAALNQGAYG
+376 ANSDALNQGADA

-393 LGMVNEQLKTQLEP
+393 LGMVNEQLQAQFSTS
-407 YAAYG
+407 G
-412 ITFSGLT
+412 FTFLGLT
-419 LDGYGEQLDQMAAV
+419 TDGYGKELDQMAAT
-433 FTQKGASQT
+433 FTQRGAPQV
-442 AAQLA
+442 AAQLS
-447 AVKGQ
+447 AVKSQ
-452 LDKVARFRDGVKA
+452 LDTVAQFRDGVKA
-465 YTAGVGEA
+465 YTKGVGEA
-473 AGGSQQLFGG
+473 SIGNQQLFGG
-483 LSVLYTASEPLVSGT
+483 LSTLYTASEVVVDGT
-498 DAVVDALMD
+498 DAVVDALID
-507 MVEAQLKENN
+507 MVEAQLKESD
-517 ITVDLTADNYKEE
+517 ISVDLTTDNYKEE
-530 LDRLAAEGSMD
+530 LERLTAEGSSVD
-541 IKLRDSLQEAKD
+541 AKLKDSLKEAKD
-553 TLADLEDF
+553 TLGDLEDF
-561 REGIIE
+561 REGIID
-567 YTDAVSEIADGS
+567 YTDAVDEIADGS
-579 KELRDGVRELQEEA
+579 RELRDGVQELQDET

-609 QFLIAED
+609 QFLIAAD
-616 NPRIDAAAGDVVINR
+616 NPRIDAAAGDVIINR

-688 SFLGGAVGCILGFS
+688 AFLGGVVGCILGFS

-708 QMGDSIAYYSLPPMQ
+708 QMGDSIAYYSLPPMR

-735 IMPPVTAAVVNYLVI
+735 IMPPATAAVVNYLVI
-750 NKKLKRTALSLLRNE
+750 NKKLNRTALSLLRNE

-812 ILMLSIDCAV
+812 ILMMSIDCAV

-879 DDNPYFPIATAD
+879 DDNPYFPIVTAD

-908 KVGDKLVLSD
+908 KVG
-918 EVNERDYAFTVKD
+918 E
-931 IVSFTSGLLILMLSI
+931 
-946 DCAVLCIN
+946 
-954 FGNACLEETKY
+954 
-965 AYMYTYK
+965 
-972 YPTEDV
+972 
-978 PEGGTPAYVENLK
+978 
-991 KEAYGYNLDVTV
+991 
-1003 LGIDDDNPYFPIATA
+1003 
-1018 DKKNEIVISSAAA
+1018 
-1031 QKFGVK
+1031 
-1037 VGDKLVLSDEVNER
+1037 KLVLSDEVNER

-1070 LDRDVMQELFDQE
+1070 LDRDIMQELFDQE

-1101 RLYATVSKDNVA
+1101 RLYATVSKENVE

-1177 NFYVILLGAVICVPL
+1177 NFYVILLGALICVPL

-1219 IYIMIYGGILLCYM
+1219 IYIMIYGGIWLCYM

-1246 VPAEIL
+1246 VPAEVL

>member
-22 ALFFLVAMV
+22 ALFFLVALV

-36 AIVGAS
+36 AIVGAA
-42 ETIMQGTEESA
+42 ETIMQGTKESGRL
-53 AVHHRE
+53 HHRE

-68 LTDSEVTQ
+68 LTDGEFAQ
-76 ITDKGVTVQQ
+76 ITEKGVTLQR
-86 DFSLDFHQGQA
+86 DFSMDFHLGQS
-97 TLRIYQAREKIDL
+97 TLRVYQARENVDL
-110 FAPEQGAE
+110 FVPSQGSEVPA
-118 LPMQGEILLE
+118 QGEILLE

-138 LGDTLTVGGRDFIVA
+138 LGDSLTVGGRDFIVT

-160 YDATYEKTSDTTV
+160 YDAAYEKTSDTTV

-188 EALKAGGQNFRTED
+188 EALKAGGESFRTED
-202 YTYTYLLNGAMTDQ
+202 YTYTYLLNDAMTDQ

-264 LTDGVDELAEHN
+264 LADGVDELAEHN
-276 TDLTDAA
+276 AELTDAA

-293 VNDSLEDAGV
+293 VNDSLKDAGV

-311 YEQQLNTMIAD
+311 YEQQLNTMIAN
-322 PHAYTASMQ
+322 PHAYTASMRQ
-331 EDLQDIKKS
+331 DLQDIKKS
-340 LDELQEFRDGVKSYT
+340 LDELQEYKDGIQAYT
-355 DGVNAASAGG
+355 DGVNAASDGSG
-365 GALVG
+365 KLVV
-370 GMSKIT
+370 GMGQIT
-376 ENSAALNQGAYG
+376 ANSDALNQGADA

-393 LGMVNEQLKTQLEP
+393 LGMVNEQLQAQFRTS
-407 YAAYG
+407 G
-412 ITFSGLT
+412 FTFLGLT
-419 LDGYGEQLDQMAAV
+419 ADGYGKELDQMAAM
-433 FTQKGASQT
+433 FTQMGASQV
-442 AAQLA
+442 AAQLS
-447 AVKGQ
+447 AVKSQ
-452 LDKVARFRDGVKA
+452 LDTVAQFRDGVKA
-465 YTAGVGEA
+465 YTKGVGEA
-473 AGGSQQLFGG
+473 SIGNQQLFCG
-483 LSVLYTASEPLVSGT
+483 LSTLYTASEPLVSGT

-507 MVEAQLKENN
+507 MVEAQLEESD
-517 ITVDLTADNYKEE
+517 ISVDLTADNYKEE
-530 LDRLAAEGSMD
+530 LERLTAEGSSVD
-541 IKLRDSLQEAKD
+541 AKLKDSLKEAKD

-561 REGIIE
+561 REGIID
-567 YTDAVSEIADGS
+567 YTDAVDEIADGS
-579 KELRDGVRELQEEA
+579 RELRDGVQELQDET

-609 QFLIAED
+609 QFLIAAD
-616 NPRIDAAAGDVVINR
+616 NPRIDAAAGDVIINR

-688 SFLGGAVGCILGFS
+688 AFLGGVVGCILGFS

-708 QMGDSIAYYSLPPMQ
+708 QMGDSIAYYSLPPMR

-765 QTAGK
+765 QMAGK
-770 AGRIQN
+770 AGRLQN

-812 ILMLSIDCAV
+812 ILMMSIDCAV

-879 DDNPYFPIATAD
+879 DGNPYFPI
-891 KKNEIVIS
+891 V
-899 SAAAQKFGV
+899 
-908 KVGDKLVLSD
+908 
-918 EVNERDYAFTVKD
+918 
-931 IVSFTSGLLILMLSI
+931 
-946 DCAVLCIN
+946 
-954 FGNACLEETKY
+954 
-965 AYMYTYK
+965 
-972 YPTEDV
+972 
-978 PEGGTPAYVENLK
+978 
-991 KEAYGYNLDVTV
+991 
-1003 LGIDDDNPYFPIATA
+1003 TA

-1101 RLYATVSKDNVA
+1101 RLYATVSKENVE

-1125 MVVMLVAISALIFM
+1125 MVVMLVAISVLIFM

-1177 NFYVILLGAVICVPL
+1177 NFYVILLGALICVPL

-1219 IYIMIYGGILLCYM
+1219 IYIMIYGGIWLCYM

-1246 VPAEIL
+1246 VPAEVL

>member
-22 ALFFLVAMV
+22 ALFFLVALV

-36 AIVGAS
+36 AIVGAA
-42 ETIMQGTEESA
+42 ETIMQGTKESGRI
-53 AVHHRE
+53 HHRE

-68 LTDSEVTQ
+68 LTDDEIAQ
-76 ITDKGVTVQQ
+76 ITEKGVTLQR
-86 DFSLDFHQGQA
+86 DFSLDFHLGQS
-97 TLRIYQAREKIDL
+97 TLRVYQARETVDL
-110 FAPEQGAE
+110 FVPSQGSE
-118 LPMQGEILLE
+118 LPAQGEILLE

-138 LGDTLTVGGRDFIVA
+138 LGDTLTVGGRDFTVS

-160 YDATYEKTSDTTV
+160 YDAAYEKTSDTTV

-179 VGFVTAEDY
+179 VGFVTSEDY
-188 EALKAGGQNFRTED
+188 EALKAGGENFRTED
-202 YTYTYLLNGAMTDQ
+202 YTYTYLLNDAMTDQ

-264 LTDGVDELAEHN
+264 LADGVDELAEHN
-276 TDLTDAA
+276 AELTDAA

-293 VNDSLEDAGV
+293 VNDSLKDAGV

-311 YEQQLNTMIAD
+311 YEQQLNNMIAN
-322 PHAYTASMQ
+322 PHAYTASMRQ
-331 EDLQDIKKS
+331 DLQDIKKS
-340 LDELQEFRDGVKSYT
+340 LDELQEYKDGIKAYT
-355 DGVNAASAGG
+355 DGVNAASDGSG
-365 GALVG
+365 KLVV
-370 GMSKIT
+370 GMGQIT
-376 ENSAALNQGAYG
+376 ANSDALNQGADA

-393 LGMVNEQLKTQLEP
+393 LGMVNEQLQAQFS
-407 YAAYG
+407 AAG
-412 ITFSGLT
+412 FPFSGLT
-419 LDGYGEQLDQMAAV
+419 ADGYGKELDQMAAM
-433 FTQKGASQT
+433 FTQIGASQV
-442 AAQLA
+442 AAQLS
-447 AVKGQ
+447 AVKSQ
-452 LDKVARFRDGVKA
+452 LDTVAQFRDGVKA
-465 YTAGVGEA
+465 YTKGVGEA
-473 AGGSQQLFGG
+473 SIGNQQLFCG
-483 LSVLYTASEPLVSGT
+483 LSTLYTASEPLVSGT

-507 MVEAQLKENN
+507 MVEAQLEESD
-517 ITVDLTADNYKEE
+517 ISVDLTADNYKEE
-530 LDRLAAEGSMD
+530 LERLTAEGSSVD
-541 IKLRDSLQEAKD
+541 AKLKDSLKEAKD

-561 REGIIE
+561 REGIID
-567 YTDAVSEIADGS
+567 YTDAVDEIADGS
-579 KELRDGVRELQEEA
+579 RELRDGVQELQDET

-609 QFLIAED
+609 QFLIAAD
-616 NPRIDAAAGDVVINR
+616 NPRIDAAAGDVIINR

-688 SFLGGAVGCILGFS
+688 AFLGGVVGCILGFS

-708 QMGDSIAYYSLPPMQ
+708 QMGDSIAYYSLPPMR

-750 NKKLKRTALSLLRNE
+750 NKKLNRTALSLLRNE

-812 ILMLSIDCAV
+812 ILIMSIDCAV

-908 KVGDKLVLSD
+908 KAGDKLVLSD
-918 EVNERDYAFTVKD
+918 EVNERDYAFTVKN
-931 IVSFTSGLLILMLSI
+931 IV
-946 DCAVLCIN
+946 N
-954 FGNACLEETKY
+954 
-965 AYMYTYK
+965 
-972 YPTEDV
+972 
-978 PEGGTPAYVENLK
+978 
-991 KEAYGYNLDVTV
+991 
-1003 LGIDDDNPYFPIATA
+1003 
-1018 DKKNEIVISSAAA
+1018 
-1031 QKFGVK
+1031 
-1037 VGDKLVLSDEVNER
+1037 
-1051 DYAFTVKDIVSFT
+1051 FT

-1101 RLYATVSKDNVA
+1101 RLYATVSKENVE

-1153 AFSISLMKV
+1153 AFPISLMKV

-1177 NFYVILLGAVICVPL
+1177 NFYVILLGALICVPL

-1246 VPAEIL
+1246 VPAEVL

>member
-22 ALFFLVAMV
+22 ALFFLVALV

-36 AIVGAS
+36 AIVGAA
-42 ETIMQGTEESA
+42 ETIIQGTKESGRI
-53 AVHHRE
+53 HHRE

-68 LTDSEVTQ
+68 LTDGEITQ
-76 ITDKGVTVQQ
+76 ITQRGVTLQR
-86 DFSLDFHQGQA
+86 DFSLDFHLEQS
-97 TLRIYQAREKIDL
+97 TLRVYQARETIDL
-110 FAPEQGAE
+110 FVPSQGSE
-118 LPMQGEILLE
+118 LPAQGEILLE

-138 LGDTLTVGGRDFIVA
+138 LGDSLTVGGRDFTVS

-160 YDATYEKTSDTTV
+160 YDAAYEKTSDTTV

-188 EALKAGGQNFRTED
+188 EALKAGGENFRTED
-202 YTYTYLLNGAMTDQ
+202 YTYTYQLNDAMTDQ

-222 QSFELDRS
+222 QAFELDRS

-264 LTDGVDELAEHN
+264 LADGVDELAEHN
-276 TDLTDAA
+276 TELTDAA

-293 VNDSLEDAGV
+293 VNDSLAEAGV
-303 EVTLTSSN
+303 EVKLSASN
-311 YEQQLNTMIAD
+311 YEQQLNVMIAD
-322 PHAYTASMQ
+322 PHAYSASIRQ
-331 EDLQDIKKS
+331 DLQDIKKS

-376 ENSAALNQGAYG
+376 ENSAALNQGADG

-419 LDGYGEQLDQMAAV
+419 ADGYGEQLDQMAAV
-433 FTQKGASQT
+433 FTQMGASQ
-442 AAQLA
+442 AAEQLS

-452 LDKVARFRDGVKA
+452 LDTVSQFRDGVKA

-473 AGGSQQLFGG
+473 ADGSRQLFGG
-483 LSVLYTASEPLVSGT
+483 LSVLYTAGEPLVSGT

-507 MVEAQLKENN
+507 MVEAQLEESD

-530 LDRLAAEGSMD
+530 LERLTAEGSSVD
-541 IKLRDSLQEAKD
+541 VKLKDSLKEAKD

-561 REGIIE
+561 REGIID
-567 YTDAVSEIADGS
+567 YTDAVDEIADGS
-579 KELRDGVRELQEEA
+579 RELQDGVQELQDET

-609 QFLIAED
+609 QFLIAAD

-702 KYGTGW
+702 EYGTGW
-708 QMGDSIAYYSLPPMQ
+708 QMGDSIAYYSLPPMR

-770 AGRIQN
+770 AGRLQN

-812 ILMLSIDCAV
+812 ILMMSIDCAV

-879 DDNPYFPIATAD
+879 DGNPYFPI
-891 KKNEIVIS
+891 V
-899 SAAAQKFGV
+899 
-908 KVGDKLVLSD
+908 
-918 EVNERDYAFTVKD
+918 
-931 IVSFTSGLLILMLSI
+931 
-946 DCAVLCIN
+946 
-954 FGNACLEETKY
+954 
-965 AYMYTYK
+965 
-972 YPTEDV
+972 
-978 PEGGTPAYVENLK
+978 
-991 KEAYGYNLDVTV
+991 
-1003 LGIDDDNPYFPIATA
+1003 TA

-1101 RLYATVSKDNVA
+1101 RLYATVSKENVE

-1153 AFSISLMKV
+1153 SFGISLVKI
-1162 FGYRRR
+1162 FGYRIS
-1168 EIRRLYLDG
+1168 EIRKLYLNS
-1177 NFYVILLGAVICVPL
+1177 NFCIVAVGALICIPLSKLCMDAMYPLMVSNIACGMNLHFSPVLYIGLYV
-1192 AKWSMDLVYPYCI
+1192 
-1205 ANVAIG
+1205 
-1211 MDLKFTPQ
+1211 
-1219 IYIMIYGGILLCYM
+1219 GILLLYA
-1233 VINFLLVGRLNKL
+1233 VINFFLVRRLQKIT
-1246 VPAEIL
+1246 PAEVL

>member
-22 ALFFLVAMV
+22 ALFFLVALV

-36 AIVGAS
+36 AIVGAA
-42 ETIMQGTEESA
+42 ETIMQGTKESGRI
-53 AVHHRE
+53 HHRE

-68 LTDSEVTQ
+68 LTDDEIAQ
-76 ITDKGVTVQQ
+76 ITEKGVTLQR
-86 DFSLDFHQGQA
+86 DFSLDFHLGQS
-97 TLRIYQAREKIDL
+97 TLRVYQARETVDL
-110 FAPEQGAE
+110 FVPSQGSE
-118 LPMQGEILLE
+118 LPAQGEILLE

-138 LGDTLTVGGRDFIVA
+138 LGDSLTVGGRDFIVT

-160 YDATYEKTSDTTV
+160 YDAAYEKTSDTTV

-188 EALKAGGQNFRTED
+188 EALKAGGESLRTED
-202 YTYTYLLNGAMTDQ
+202 YTYTYLLNDAMTDQ

-264 LTDGVDELAEHN
+264 LADGVDELAEHN
-276 TDLTDAA
+276 AELTDAA

-293 VNDSLEDAGV
+293 VNDSLKDAGV

-311 YEQQLNTMIAD
+311 YEQQLNTMIAN
-322 PHAYTASMQ
+322 PHAYTASMRQ
-331 EDLQDIKKS
+331 DLQDIKKS
-340 LDELQEFRDGVKSYT
+340 LEELQEYTDGIKAYT
-355 DGVNAASAGG
+355 DGVNAASDGSG
-365 GALVG
+365 KLVV
-370 GMSKIT
+370 GMGQIT
-376 ENSAALNQGAYG
+376 ANSDALNQGADA

-393 LGMVNEQLKTQLEP
+393 LGMVNEQLQAQFN
-407 YAAYG
+407 AAG
-412 ITFSGLT
+412 FPFSGLT
-419 LDGYGEQLDQMAAV
+419 ADGYGKELDQMAAM
-433 FTQKGASQT
+433 FTQMGASQV
-442 AAQLA
+442 AAQLS
-447 AVKGQ
+447 AVKSQ
-452 LDKVARFRDGVKA
+452 LDTVAQFRDGVKA
-465 YTAGVGEA
+465 YTKGVGEA
-473 AGGSQQLFGG
+473 SIGNQQLFGG
-483 LSVLYTASEPLVSGT
+483 LSTLYTASEVVVDGT
-498 DAVVDALMD
+498 DAVVDALID
-507 MVEAQLKENN
+507 MVEAQLKESD

-530 LDRLAAEGSMD
+530 LERLTTEGSSVD
-541 IKLRDSLQEAKD
+541 AKLKDSLKEAKD

-561 REGIIE
+561 REGIID
-567 YTDAVSEIADGS
+567 YTDAVDEIADGS
-579 KELRDGVRELQEEA
+579 RELRDGVQELQDET

-609 QFLIAED
+609 QFLIAAD
-616 NPRIDAAAGDVVINR
+616 NPRIDAAAGDVIINR

-688 SFLGGAVGCILGFS
+688 AFLGGVVGCILGFS

-708 QMGDSIAYYSLPPMQ
+708 QMGDSIAYYSLPPMR

-735 IMPPVTAAVVNYLVI
+735 IMPPVTAVVVNYLVI
-750 NKKLKRTALSLLRNE
+750 NKKLKCTALSLLRNE

-812 ILMLSIDCAV
+812 ILMMSIDCAV

-879 DDNPYFPIATAD
+879 DDNPYFPIVTAD

-908 KVGDKLVLSD
+908 KAGDKLVLSD
-918 EVNERDYAFTVKD
+918 EVNERDYAFTVKN
-931 IVSFTSGLLILMLSI
+931 IV
-946 DCAVLCIN
+946 N
-954 FGNACLEETKY
+954 
-965 AYMYTYK
+965 
-972 YPTEDV
+972 
-978 PEGGTPAYVENLK
+978 
-991 KEAYGYNLDVTV
+991 
-1003 LGIDDDNPYFPIATA
+1003 
-1018 DKKNEIVISSAAA
+1018 
-1031 QKFGVK
+1031 
-1037 VGDKLVLSDEVNER
+1037 
-1051 DYAFTVKDIVSFT
+1051 FT

-1101 RLYATVSKDNVA
+1101 RLYATVSKENVE

-1168 EIRRLYLDG
+1168 EIRKLYLDG
-1177 NFYVILLGAVICVPL
+1177 NFYVILLGALICVPL

-1211 MDLKFTPQ
+1211 MDIRFTPQ

-1246 VPAEIL
+1246 VPAEVL

>member
-22 ALFFLVAMV
+22 ALFFLVALV

-36 AIVGAS
+36 AIVGAA
-42 ETIMQGTEESA
+42 ETIMQGTKESGRI
-53 AVHHRE
+53 HHRE

-68 LTDSEVTQ
+68 LTDDEIAQ
-76 ITDKGVTVQQ
+76 ITEKGVTLQR
-86 DFSLDFHQGQA
+86 DFSLDFHLGQS
-97 TLRIYQAREKIDL
+97 TLRVYQARETVDL
-110 FAPEQGAE
+110 FVPSQGSEVPA
-118 LPMQGEILLE
+118 QGEILLE

-138 LGDTLTVGGRDFIVA
+138 LGDSLTVGGRDFIVT

-160 YDATYEKTSDTTV
+160 YDAAYEKTSDTTV

-188 EALKAGGQNFRTED
+188 EALKAGGESFRTED
-202 YTYTYLLNGAMTDQ
+202 YTYTYLLNDAMTDQ

-264 LTDGVDELAEHN
+264 LADGVDELAEHN
-276 TDLTDAA
+276 AELTDAA

-293 VNDSLEDAGV
+293 VNDSLKDAGV

-311 YEQQLNTMIAD
+311 YEQQLNTMIAN
-322 PHAYTASMQ
+322 PHAYTASMRQ
-331 EDLQDIKKS
+331 DLQDIKKS
-340 LDELQEFRDGVKSYT
+340 LDELQEYKDGIQAYT
-355 DGVNAASAGG
+355 DGVNAASDGSG
-365 GALVG
+365 KLVV
-370 GMSKIT
+370 GMGQIT
-376 ENSAALNQGAYG
+376 ANSDALNQGADA

-393 LGMVNEQLKTQLEP
+393 LGMVNEQLQAQFNTFVFP
-407 YAAYG
+407 
-412 ITFSGLT
+412 FSGLT
-419 LDGYGEQLDQMAAV
+419 TDGYGKELDQMAV
-433 FTQKGASQT
+433 MFTQMGYSQV
-442 AAQLA
+442 AAQLST
-447 AVKGQ
+447 VKGQ
-452 LDKVARFRDGVKA
+452 LDTVAKFRDGVKA
-465 YTAGVGEA
+465 YTKGVGEA
-473 AGGSQQLFGG
+473 SIGNQQLFGG
-483 LSVLYTASEPLVSGT
+483 LSTLYTASEVVVDGT
-498 DAVVDALMD
+498 DAVVDALID
-507 MVEAQLKENN
+507 MVEAQLKESD

-530 LDRLAAEGSMD
+530 LERLTTEGSSVD
-541 IKLRDSLQEAKD
+541 AKLKDSLKEAKE

-561 REGIIE
+561 REGIID
-567 YTDAVSEIADGS
+567 YTDAVDEIADGS
-579 KELRDGVRELQEEA
+579 RELRDGVQELQDET

-598 EYFTFDIDNLT
+598 EYFAFDIDNLT
-609 QFLIAED
+609 QFLIAAD

-688 SFLGGAVGCILGFS
+688 AFLGGAVGCILGFS
-702 KYGTGW
+702 EYGTGW
-708 QMGDSIAYYSLPPMQ
+708 QMGDSIAYYSLPPMR

-765 QTAGK
+765 QMAGK
-770 AGRIQN
+770 AGRLQN

-812 ILMLSIDCAV
+812 ILMMSIDCAV

-879 DDNPYFPIATAD
+879 DGNPYFPI
-891 KKNEIVIS
+891 V
-899 SAAAQKFGV
+899 
-908 KVGDKLVLSD
+908 
-918 EVNERDYAFTVKD
+918 
-931 IVSFTSGLLILMLSI
+931 
-946 DCAVLCIN
+946 
-954 FGNACLEETKY
+954 
-965 AYMYTYK
+965 
-972 YPTEDV
+972 
-978 PEGGTPAYVENLK
+978 
-991 KEAYGYNLDVTV
+991 
-1003 LGIDDDNPYFPIATA
+1003 TA

-1101 RLYATVSKDNVA
+1101 RLYATVSKENVE

-1125 MVVMLVAISALIFM
+1125 MVVMLVAISVLIFM

-1177 NFYVILLGAVICVPL
+1177 NFYVILLGALICVPL

-1219 IYIMIYGGILLCYM
+1219 IYIMIYGGIWLCYM

-1246 VPAEIL
+1246 VPAEVL

>member
-15 ENLLRYL
+15 GNLLRYL
-22 ALFFLVAMV
+22 ALFFLVALV

-36 AIVGAS
+36 AIVGAA
-42 ETIMQGTEESA
+42 ETIMQGTKESGRI
-53 AVHHRE
+53 HHRE

-68 LTDSEVTQ
+68 LTDDEIAQ
-76 ITDKGVTVQQ
+76 ITEKGVTLQR
-86 DFSLDFHQGQA
+86 DFSLDFHLGQS
-97 TLRIYQAREKIDL
+97 TLRVYRARETVDL
-110 FAPEQGAE
+110 FVPSQGSKVPA
-118 LPMQGEILLE
+118 QGEILLE

-138 LGDTLTVGGRDFIVA
+138 LGDTLTVGGRDFTVT

-160 YDATYEKTSDTTV
+160 YDAAYEKTSDTTV

-188 EALKAGGQNFRTED
+188 EALKVGGENFRTED
-202 YTYTYLLNGAMTDQ
+202 YTYTYLLNDAMTDQ

-264 LTDGVDELAEHN
+264 LADGVDELVEHN
-276 TDLTDAA
+276 AELTDAA

-293 VNDSLEDAGV
+293 VNDSLKDAGV

-311 YEQQLNTMIAD
+311 YEQQLNTMIAN
-322 PHAYTASMQ
+322 PHAYTASMRQ
-331 EDLQDIKKS
+331 DLQDIKKS
-340 LDELQEFRDGVKSYT
+340 LEELQEYKDGIQAYT
-355 DGVNAASAGG
+355 DGVNAASDGSG
-365 GALVG
+365 KLVV
-370 GMSKIT
+370 GMGQIT
-376 ENSAALNQGAYG
+376 ANSDALNQGADA

-393 LGMVNEQLKTQLEP
+393 LGMVNEQLQAQFSTS
-407 YAAYG
+407 G
-412 ITFSGLT
+412 FTFLGLT
-419 LDGYGEQLDQMAAV
+419 TDGYGKELDQMAAT
-433 FTQKGASQT
+433 FTQRGAPQV
-442 AAQLA
+442 AAQLS
-447 AVKGQ
+447 AVKSQ
-452 LDKVARFRDGVKA
+452 LDTVAQFRDGVKA
-465 YTAGVGEA
+465 YTKGVGEA
-473 AGGSQQLFGG
+473 SIGNQQLFGG
-483 LSVLYTASEPLVSGT
+483 LSTLYTASEVVVDGT
-498 DAVVDALMD
+498 DAVVDALID
-507 MVEAQLKENN
+507 MVEAQLKESD
-517 ITVDLTADNYKEE
+517 ISVDLTTDNYKEE
-530 LDRLAAEGSMD
+530 LERLTAEGSSVD
-541 IKLRDSLQEAKD
+541 AKLKDSLKEAKD
-553 TLADLEDF
+553 TLGDLEDF
-561 REGIIE
+561 REGIID
-567 YTDAVSEIADGS
+567 YTDAVDEIADGS
-579 KELRDGVRELQEEA
+579 RELRDGVQELQDET

-609 QFLIAED
+609 QFLIAAD
-616 NPRIDAAAGDVVINR
+616 NPRMDAAAGDVIINR

-688 SFLGGAVGCILGFS
+688 AFLGGVVGCILGFS

-708 QMGDSIAYYSLPPMQ
+708 QMGDSIAYYSLPPMR

-735 IMPPVTAAVVNYLVI
+735 IMPPATAAVVNYLVI
-750 NKKLKRTALSLLRNE
+750 NKKLNRTALSLLRNE

-812 ILMLSIDCAV
+812 ILMMSIDCAV

-879 DDNPYFPIATAD
+879 DDNPYFPIVTAD

-908 KVGDKLVLSD
+908 KAGDKLVLSD
-918 EVNERDYAFTVKD
+918 EVNERDYAFTVKN
-931 IVSFTSGLLILMLSI
+931 IV
-946 DCAVLCIN
+946 N
-954 FGNACLEETKY
+954 
-965 AYMYTYK
+965 
-972 YPTEDV
+972 
-978 PEGGTPAYVENLK
+978 
-991 KEAYGYNLDVTV
+991 
-1003 LGIDDDNPYFPIATA
+1003 
-1018 DKKNEIVISSAAA
+1018 
-1031 QKFGVK
+1031 
-1037 VGDKLVLSDEVNER
+1037 
-1051 DYAFTVKDIVSFT
+1051 FT

-1101 RLYATVSKDNVA
+1101 RLYATVSKENVE

-1168 EIRRLYLDG
+1168 EIRKLYLDG
-1177 NFYVILLGAVICVPL
+1177 NFYVILLGALICVPL

-1211 MDLKFTPQ
+1211 MDIRFTPQ

-1246 VPAEIL
+1246 VPAEVL

>member
-1 MQRILSKRVLRDIR
+1 MRSGFRRQNWRICRMQRILSKRVLRDIR
-15 ENLLRYL
+15 GNLLRYL
-22 ALFFLVAMV
+22 ALFFLVALV

-36 AIVGAS
+36 AIVGAA
-42 ETIMQGTEESA
+42 ETIMQGTKESGRI
-53 AVHHRE
+53 HHRE

-68 LTDSEVTQ
+68 LTDDEIAQ
-76 ITDKGVTVQQ
+76 ITEKGVTLQR
-86 DFSLDFHQGQA
+86 DFSLDFHLGQS
-97 TLRIYQAREKIDL
+97 TLRVYRARETVDL
-110 FAPEQGAE
+110 FVPSQGSKVPA
-118 LPMQGEILLE
+118 QGEILLE

-138 LGDTLTVGGRDFIVA
+138 LGDTLTIGGRDFTVT

-160 YDATYEKTSDTTV
+160 YDAAYEKTSDTTV

-188 EALKAGGQNFRTED
+188 EALKVGGENFRTED
-202 YTYTYLLNGAMTDQ
+202 YTYTYLLNDAMTDQ

-264 LTDGVDELAEHN
+264 LADGVDELAEHN
-276 TDLTDAA
+276 AELTDAA

-293 VNDSLEDAGV
+293 VNDSLKDAGV

-311 YEQQLNTMIAD
+311 YEQQLNTMIAN
-322 PHAYTASMQ
+322 PHAYTASMRQ
-331 EDLQDIKKS
+331 DLQDIKKS
-340 LDELQEFRDGVKSYT
+340 LDELQEYTDGIKAYT
-355 DGVNAASAGG
+355 DGVNAASDGSG
-365 GALVG
+365 KLVV
-370 GMSKIT
+370 GMGQIT
-376 ENSAALNQGAYG
+376 ANSDALNQGADA

-393 LGMVNEQLKTQLEP
+393 LGMVNEQLQAQFRTSGFPFL
-407 YAAYG
+407 
-412 ITFSGLT
+412 GLT
-419 LDGYGEQLDQMAAV
+419 TDGYGKELDQMATT
-433 FTQKGASQT
+433 FTQMGDSQV
-442 AAQLA
+442 AAQLS
-447 AVKGQ
+447 AVKSQ
-452 LDKVARFRDGVKA
+452 LDTVAQFRDGVKA
-465 YTAGVGEA
+465 YTKGVGEA
-473 AGGSQQLFGG
+473 SIGNQQLFCG
-483 LSVLYTASEPLVSGT
+483 LSTLYTASEVVVDGT
-498 DAVVDALMD
+498 DAVVDALID
-507 MVEAQLKENN
+507 MVEAQLKESD

-530 LDRLAAEGSMD
+530 LERLTAEGSSVD
-541 IKLRDSLQEAKD
+541 VKLKDSLKDAKD

-561 REGIIE
+561 REGIID
-567 YTDAVSEIADGS
+567 YTDAVDEIADGS
-579 KELRDGVRELQEEA
+579 RELRDGVQELQDET

-609 QFLIAED
+609 QFLIAAD
-616 NPRIDAAAGDVVINR
+616 NPRMDAAAGDVIINR

-702 KYGTGW
+702 EYGTGW
-708 QMGDSIAYYSLPPMQ
+708 QMGDSIAYYSLPPMR

-750 NKKLKRTALSLLRNE
+750 NKKLKCTALSLLRNE

-836 YAYMYTYKYPTEDVP
+836 YAYMYTYKYPTENVP
-851 EGGTP
+851 EGGIP

-879 DDNPYFPIATAD
+879 DDNPYFPIVTAD

-918 EVNERDYAFTVKD
+918 EVNERDYAFTVKN
-931 IVSFTSGLLILMLSI
+931 IV
-946 DCAVLCIN
+946 N
-954 FGNACLEETKY
+954 
-965 AYMYTYK
+965 
-972 YPTEDV
+972 
-978 PEGGTPAYVENLK
+978 
-991 KEAYGYNLDVTV
+991 
-1003 LGIDDDNPYFPIATA
+1003 
-1018 DKKNEIVISSAAA
+1018 
-1031 QKFGVK
+1031 
-1037 VGDKLVLSDEVNER
+1037 
-1051 DYAFTVKDIVSFT
+1051 FT

-1101 RLYATVSKDNVA
+1101 RLYATVTKENVE

-1125 MVVMLVAISALIFM
+1125 MVIMLVAISALIFM

-1177 NFYVILLGAVICVPL
+1177 NFYVILLGALICVPL

-1219 IYIMIYGGILLCYM
+1219 IYIMIYGGIWLCYM

-1246 VPAEIL
+1246 VPAEVL

>member
-1 MQRILSKRVLRDIR
+1 MRSGFRRQNWRICRMQRILSKRGLRDIR
-15 ENLLRYL
+15 GNLLRYL
-22 ALFFLVAMV
+22 ALFFLVALV

-36 AIVGAS
+36 AIVGAA
-42 ETIMQGTEESA
+42 ETIMQGTKESGRI
-53 AVHHRE
+53 HHRE

-68 LTDSEVTQ
+68 LTDDEIAQ
-76 ITDKGVTVQQ
+76 ITEKGVTLQR
-86 DFSLDFHQGQA
+86 DFSLDFHLGQS
-97 TLRIYQAREKIDL
+97 TLRVYRARETVDL
-110 FAPEQGAE
+110 FVPSQGSKVPA
-118 LPMQGEILLE
+118 QGEILLE

-138 LGDTLTVGGRDFIVA
+138 LGDTLTVGGRDFTVT

-160 YDATYEKTSDTTV
+160 YDAAYEKTSDTTV

-188 EALKAGGQNFRTED
+188 EALKVGGENFRTED
-202 YTYTYLLNGAMTDQ
+202 YTYTYLLNDAMTDQ

-264 LTDGVDELAEHN
+264 LADGVDELAEHN
-276 TDLTDAA
+276 AELTDAA

-293 VNDSLEDAGV
+293 VNDSLKDAGV

-311 YEQQLNTMIAD
+311 YEQQLNTMIAN
-322 PHAYTASMQ
+322 PHAYTASMRQ
-331 EDLQDIKKS
+331 DLQDIKKS
-340 LDELQEFRDGVKSYT
+340 LDELQEYTDGIKAYT
-355 DGVNAASAGG
+355 DGVNAASDGSG
-365 GALVG
+365 KLVV
-370 GMSKIT
+370 GMGQIT
-376 ENSAALNQGAYG
+376 ANSDALNQGADA

-393 LGMVNEQLKTQLEP
+393 LGMVNEQLQAQFRTSGFPFL
-407 YAAYG
+407 
-412 ITFSGLT
+412 GLT
-419 LDGYGEQLDQMAAV
+419 TDGYGKELDQMATT
-433 FTQKGASQT
+433 FTQMGDSQV
-442 AAQLA
+442 AAQLS
-447 AVKGQ
+447 AVKSQ
-452 LDKVARFRDGVKA
+452 LDTVAQFRDGVKA
-465 YTAGVGEA
+465 YTKGVGEA
-473 AGGSQQLFGG
+473 SIGNQQLFCG
-483 LSVLYTASEPLVSGT
+483 LSTLYTASEVVVDGT
-498 DAVVDALMD
+498 DAVVDALID
-507 MVEAQLKENN
+507 MVEAQLKESD

-530 LDRLAAEGSMD
+530 LERLTAEGSSVD
-541 IKLRDSLQEAKD
+541 VKLKDSLKDAKD

-561 REGIIE
+561 REGIID
-567 YTDAVSEIADGS
+567 YTDAVDEIADGS
-579 KELRDGVRELQEEA
+579 RELRDGVQELQDET

-609 QFLIAED
+609 QFLIAAD
-616 NPRIDAAAGDVVINR
+616 NPRMDAAAGDVIINR

-702 KYGTGW
+702 EYGTGW
-708 QMGDSIAYYSLPPMQ
+708 QMGDSIAYYSLPPMR

-750 NKKLKRTALSLLRNE
+750 NKKLKCTALSLLRNE

-836 YAYMYTYKYPTEDVP
+836 YAYMYTYKYPTENVP
-851 EGGTP
+851 EGGIP

-879 DDNPYFPIATAD
+879 DDNPYFPIVTAD

-918 EVNERDYAFTVKD
+918 EVNERDYAFTVKN
-931 IVSFTSGLLILMLSI
+931 IV
-946 DCAVLCIN
+946 N
-954 FGNACLEETKY
+954 
-965 AYMYTYK
+965 
-972 YPTEDV
+972 
-978 PEGGTPAYVENLK
+978 
-991 KEAYGYNLDVTV
+991 
-1003 LGIDDDNPYFPIATA
+1003 
-1018 DKKNEIVISSAAA
+1018 
-1031 QKFGVK
+1031 
-1037 VGDKLVLSDEVNER
+1037 
-1051 DYAFTVKDIVSFT
+1051 FT

-1101 RLYATVSKDNVA
+1101 RLYATVTKENVE

-1125 MVVMLVAISALIFM
+1125 MVIMLVAISALIFM

-1177 NFYVILLGAVICVPL
+1177 NFYVILLGALICVPL

-1219 IYIMIYGGILLCYM
+1219 IYIMIYGGIWLCYM

-1246 VPAEIL
+1246 VPAEVL